1 MPHKIP
7 QTIRFVIIRNPL
19 VPDAKHIEEREL
31 IPGQPLSGYIG
42 ELSGRYAFS
51 VNGRILPQDDLHLE
65 TPSAGDV
72 IAIAPI
78 PMGGGG
84 GNTGKTII
92 RLVAVVALT
101 YFTMG
106 TGAYSLSGLTGLA
119 AGSAGLA
126 AASAAVMIGGTLAI
140 NALLPYSSMNSKMRG
155 GSGAES
161 RTYGIDGAKNTS
173 EDGLPVPVTYGRHRQ
188 AGNIIGNYTTMNGQT
203 QYLHMLINAGEGV
216 IAGVKPNSILIN
228 DQPLDSLTDV
238 EFRVLNGNDGQ
249 ETTNIFD
256 QQIIP
261 NQVTVNREMKKASV
275 WTEFTTSVSREVEG
289 VRLDFLSNI
298 YKMDDQGNQK
308 PHQVDVIAEIKPY
321 GTPDSMFRPLTT
333 GVSQANAEKGWRIDM
348 AGERLVVG
356 EIVEVKRGSQLIDKT
371 RPNIFEKKS
380 GTYRNH
386 YVPEDKKF
394 VLQGDAVTP
403 KGAKSTTYY
412 GHPYQEYSKPEN
424 TIAKRVLY
432 SLDGLSSYDY
442 GDLVSNGRIIGTY
455 HKFHTSNIIVSGYN
469 GDAVTRY
476 VHNDA
481 VLRLTGKDASAT
493 MRYSFE
499 SPRLPEGRYSI
510 RARRVDD
517 DSTDDRVGDSVVLNE
532 VAEIIYSD
540 LAYNH
545 TALLYVKVKVSDQIN
560 SSPKVTFENYGRI
573 IRVWDAK
580 QGKWV
585 SSADINVL
593 KFPITQKERAGY
605 PALTATQHK
614 QASKKLGTVIPNILA
629 LGMPPHTLPRASD
642 SLYVNGFY
650 DHDNP
655 AWIAWDM
662 LTDDRFGGGLDPN
675 RLDFWAFK
683 KWADYCREKR
693 LTFRAIIDGK
703 ETLWD
708 AIAAVFRAGRA
719 VPVRTGTRYTVS
731 VEMPKSPV
739 MSFGVDNIIEG
750 SFSINWAGQGDRAN
764 EVELTYY
771 DEEYDFRQRV
781 IKVYDKQALARGAK
795 PVTTSTKIMGI
806 VTNEH
811 AVREAN
817 FMLNTNKLVETVT
830 FAAPVEALACTI
842 GSVVEV
848 QHNMMTWGEAGKLES
863 VQKVST
869 GVYDLILD
877 HPVNFEAGRAWKM
890 SVQTSVV
897 NRGVFT
903 VESVL
908 GGYVVLTGFN
918 DKTVGRVTRAKVAN
932 VETPVFDVFTDS
944 NGKKGVVV
952 RDFEAFAVG
961 AKVTLF
967 DTDVIESASA
977 TPVAYGVMTDRVRVT
992 GLAIHPEK
1000 LNHFMLGFPE
1010 FKARLFTI
1018 RSIGLT
1024 GDDLT
1029 RQITALE
1036 YDERVFDDSDTDFL
1050 VTDNAYER
1058 VLSAVENVEITETA
1072 VFEGGGFNVQAT
1084 VTWTHSSPQY
1094 KNAEVTA
1101 TINENQVQRLG
1112 RQMTH
1117 ASLMLK
1123 AGDRVDFMITPYSIS
1138 GKKGVALRTG
1148 VVVSGIPTN
1157 ANNMPVTGGS
1167 VTPVNG
1173 GLLLSGLSFDPY
1185 RVKQVEVWAIRQG
1198 TVIPDGYG
1206 SGVPGKST
1214 LIESVANHAGIT
1226 KAGVEL
1232 FGKTVGYA
1240 DSFGR
1245 FNHVITDRND
1255 EKKLFFYWARTV
1267 DLTDSAGPFSFI
1279 GSGRPTRSA
1288 AFNDVTVYTYSQET
1302 PERPT
1307 GGTYDNPQPSQ
1318 AIWKKTPDPTATAN
1332 PKAAIFISSRRFC
1345 SVDELTD
1352 PEWSMPAAIY
1362 DPTEAEIIEP
1372 SIKPVNVEVTA
1383 ALGAVRVSWDM
1394 PRYEG
1399 HEKTQV
1405 FVQRVLVDADYKPLA
1420 APALDTHKMLAAEE
1434 TSSMVN
1440 IPSASGYGYYVWV
1453 RHVNKAGIQGPFHTS
1468 NGSFVM
1474 VKLSPEEMSKLL
1486 DKQIKFDFL
1495 NDDVTEV
1502 LDKAIADA
1510 QKAVDSIDVIVVKTD
1525 ESLTIARESVEV
1537 AKASEVKAA
1546 ESMELST
1553 TAAEVA
1559 KASEVKADESLTI
1572 ARESVE
1578 VAKASE
1584 VKAAESMEL
1593 STTAAEVGL
1602 RLLMQHDL
1610 HETDRRVEWH
1620 GPYGVRGLVD
1630 QLRERMLGEGGE
1642 IKRVEGMIG
1651 AVQGGASS
1659 GLKEL
1664 SESIALIDSSM
1675 ATKVNEIY
1683 AKFEDVDVSVLANI
1697 SEVKTSI
1704 ADANKAIS
1712 DLTNTVAAN
1721 KTAANSQLASEIANR
1736 KQAVT
1741 DEAGARASDI
1751 SSVRSSITSVDKK
1764 VDAEVVARSK
1774 VETDLKTSM
1783 AAMESTLKT
1792 AIASTDTKVSTE
1804 VTNRTLAISEVS
1816 KSLSQLD
1823 TKLTGMV
1830 STANA
1835 NLAAEVTDRKKAVAD
1850 TNSAMSSMDTRLAG
1864 SIAGV
1869 AGQVSTEVTDRKKAV
1884 ADVNTAMSGMETRL
1898 TGSIAGVAGQVLTEV
1913 EDRKA
1918 AVADAKSATAAAE
1931 SRLAGSITGVNS
1943 RVDTEI
1949 LERKTAITTVNT
1961 SLAEL
1966 DTRLSGA
1973 VAVNDGKIAT
1983 EIADRKTAQ
1992 ATTDKA
1998 VTALDTKLTG
2008 SINTLTTKVNT
2019 EITDRKAAVA
2029 TVEKAAVDSATAMNA
2044 KIDGVNGKVAAETL
2058 SRQSAI
2064 STVNTSLAALDS
2076 RLSASITGTNG
2087 SLNAEIA
2094 DRKSADVEIGKSV
2107 SALETRLTA
2116 KVDGVDDKLDAE
2128 ITERKSAAATTDSA
2142 VAALDSKLATQIAS
2156 VTGLINAEVADRKS
2170 AVSTTDKAVAALDSK
2185 LSSQISTTDGRVTA
2199 EVANRQSAVSTV
2211 AKSVTD
2217 LETKLSGQISAA
2229 NSSIAAEVADRK
2241 TAVVEVGKTIS
2252 ALDLR
2257 LTGSI
2262 TGVDSKATTE
2272 IADRKIAITG
2282 VNNSISALDTRLSG
2296 QITTTNAAV
2305 ATEIS
2310 DRKAAQ
2316 ATTDGSIAALDTKL
2330 TGSINTLTTKVNTE
2344 ITDRKAAITTVEKA
2358 AVDSSTAMNA
2368 KIDGVSGKVAAE
2380 TLNRQSAIS
2389 TVNTSLAALD
2399 SRLSASITGT
2409 NGNLNA
2415 EIADRKSA
2423 DVEIGKSV
2431 SALET
2436 RLTAKV
2442 DGVDDKLDAE
2452 ITERKSAAATT
2463 DSAVSALDSKLAAQ
2477 IASVTGLI
2485 NAEVADRK
2493 SAVSTTDKAVAALD
2507 SKLSSR
2513 ITTTDG
2519 LVAAE
2524 VTNRQSA
2531 VATVAKSVTDL
2542 ETKLAGSIATVDGK
2556 VNTEISTRTTAITAV
2571 NKSVSDLD
2579 TKLSGRITTANGSI
2593 AAEVSDRKT
2602 AITEVGKTISA
2613 LDLRLTGSITGVDS
2627 KATTEIAD
2635 RKTAITG
2642 VNSSITALDTKLSGQ
2657 ITTTNAA
2664 VATEVSERKA
2674 AQATTDKALTTLDTK
2689 LSGQIATVDGKVSA
2703 EVTNRTA
2710 AIAAVNQSITTLDS
2724 KLSGQITTANGKIDT
2739 EIADRK
2745 IAQATT
2751 DGSVTALDTK
2761 LSGQITTEKNRI
2773 TTEITDRK
2781 AAITTEQNA
2790 RASLETTLNT
2800 SINGVKSSVTSL
2812 SSTVSGIDGKYNAQW
2827 GIKTAVGSLTGGVGF
2842 FNDGSKTS
2850 FLIDADVFAL
2860 ISRSA
2865 TGSVLRSSPFKVVN
2879 GKAYLADAYIDSAVI
2894 ENLVA
2899 GKVTAGYIN
2908 ALNVTAKYV
2917 SAGVSVSAPVIT
2929 GGTLDM
2935 GNCYIK
2941 DGAAGFG
2948 QGGPFGGWGKTWNT
2962 IIYADGS
2969 VYTSKL
2975 NALGAV
2981 NIGVNAG
2988 ATGINITQNRIDVR
3002 DENGVLRVRIGLL

>member
-65 TPSAGDV
+65 IPSAGDV

-84 GNTGKTII
+84 NTGKTIV

-101 YFTMG
+101 YFSMG
-106 TGAYSLSGLTGLA
+106 TGAYTLSGLTSMA
-119 AGSAGLA
+119 AGSAGLVA
-126 AASAAVMIGGTLAI
+126 AGAAVMIGGTLAI
-140 NALLPYSSMNSKMRG
+140 NALLPYSSMNNKTRG
-155 GSGAES
+155 GSGTES

-203 QYLHMLINAGEGV
+203 QYLHLLINAGEGV
-216 IAGVKPNSILIN
+216 IAGVKPGSILIN

-238 EFRVLNGNDGQ
+238 EYRVLNGNDGQ
-249 ETTNIFD
+249 DTTNIFD

-308 PHQVDVIAEIKPY
+308 PHQVDVIAEIKPF
-321 GTPDSMFRPLTT
+321 GAPDSMFRPLTT
-333 GVSQANAEKGWRIDM
+333 GVSQANADKGWRIDI

-380 GTYRNH
+380 GTYRN
-386 YVPEDKKF
+386 YYALEDKKY
-394 VLQGDAVTP
+394 VLHGDAVTP

-412 GHPYQEYSKPEN
+412 GHPYRDYSKPEN
-424 TIAKRVLY
+424 TIAKKVLY
-432 SLDGLSSYDY
+432 SLDGLTAYDY
-442 GDLVSNGRIIGTY
+442 GDLVSNGRIVGTY

-476 VHNDA
+476 VNNDA
-481 VLRLTGKDASAT
+481 VLRLTGNDASAT

-510 RARRVDD
+510 RARRVTD
-517 DSTDDRVGDSVVLNE
+517 DSTDERIGDSVVLNE
-532 VAEIIYSD
+532 VAEIIYTD

-545 TALLYVKVKVSDQIN
+545 TALLYVKLKVSDQIS
-560 SSPKVTFENYGRI
+560 SSPKVTFENYGRV

-593 KFPITQKERAGY
+593 KFPITQKERADY
-605 PALTATQHK
+605 PALTAAQHK
-614 QASKKLGTVIPNILA
+614 QASKKLGTVIPNVLA
-629 LGMPPHTLPRASD
+629 LNMPPHTLPRASD

-693 LTFRAIIDGK
+693 LTFRAIVDGK

-750 SFSINWAGQGDRAN
+750 SFAINWAGQSDRAN

-877 HPVNFEAGRAWKM
+877 HPVNFEAGKAWKM

-903 VESVL
+903 VESIL
-908 GGYVVLTGFN
+908 GGYVVLTGFD

-952 RDFEAFAVG
+952 RDFDAFAVG

-977 TPVAYGVMTDRVRVT
+977 TPAAYGVMTDRVRVT

-1024 GDDLT
+1024 GNDLT

-1094 KNAEVTA
+1094 KHAEVTA

-1173 GLLLSGLSFDPY
+1173 GLLISNLSFDPY

-1214 LIESVANHAGIT
+1214 LIENVANHAGIT

-1232 FGKTVGYA
+1232 FGKTVGHA

-1255 EKKLFFYWARTV
+1255 EKKLFFYWARTI

-1288 AFNDVTVYTYSQET
+1288 AFNDVTVYTYSQEV

-1332 PKAAIFISSRRFC
+1332 PKAVIFMSSRRFC
-1345 SVDELTD
+1345 SVEELTD

-1362 DPTEAEIIEP
+1362 DPAEAEIIEP

-1405 FVQRVLVDADYKPLA
+1405 FVQRVLVDADYRPLA

-1453 RHVNKAGIQGPFHTS
+1453 RHVNKAGIQGPFHLS
-1468 NGSFVM
+1468 DGSFVM

-1510 QKAVDSIDVIVVKTD
+1510 QKAVDSIDVIVVK
-1525 ESLTIARESVEV
+1525 
-1537 AKASEVKAA
+1537 
-1546 ESMELST
+1546 
-1553 TAAEVA
+1553 
-1559 KASEVKADESLTI
+1559 ADESLTI

-1584 VKAAESMEL
+1584 VKAAESLDM

-1602 RLLMQHDL
+1602 RLLMQHDF
-1610 HETDRRVEWH
+1610 HETDRRIEWH
-1620 GPYGVRGLVD
+1620 GPYGVRSLVD

-1721 KTAANSQLASEIANR
+1721 KTAANSQLASEISNR
-1736 KQAVT
+1736 KQAIT

-1792 AIASTDTKVSTE
+1792 AIAGTDTKVSTE
-1804 VTNRTLAISEVS
+1804 VTNRTLAISEVNN
-1816 KSLSQLD
+1816 SLSQLD

-1850 TNSAMSSMDTRLAG
+1850 TNSAMSSMETRLAG

-1884 ADVNTAMSGMETRL
+1884 ADTNSAMSVMDTRLSGSIAGVAGQVATEVSDRKKAVADTNSAMSGMETRL

-1918 AVADAKSATAAAE
+1918 AVTDAKSATAAAE
-1931 SRLAGSITGVNS
+1931 SRLAGSIAGVNS

-1949 LERKTAITTVNT
+1949 LERKTAITTVST
-1961 SLAEL
+1961 SLTEL

-1973 VAVNDGKIAT
+1973 VAVNGGKIAT
-1983 EIADRKTAQ
+1983 EISDRKVAQ
-1992 ATTDKA
+1992 ATTDGTI
-1998 VTALDTKLTG
+1998 TALDTKLTG

-2029 TVEKAAVDSATAMNA
+2029 
-2044 KIDGVNGKVAAETL
+2044 
-2058 SRQSAI
+2058 
-2064 STVNTSLAALDS
+2064 
-2076 RLSASITGTNG
+2076 
-2087 SLNAEIA
+2087 
-2094 DRKSADVEIGKSV
+2094 
-2107 SALETRLTA
+2107 
-2116 KVDGVDDKLDAE
+2116 
-2128 ITERKSAAATTDSA
+2128 
-2142 VAALDSKLATQIAS
+2142 
-2156 VTGLINAEVADRKS
+2156 
-2170 AVSTTDKAVAALDSK
+2170 
-2185 LSSQISTTDGRVTA
+2185 
-2199 EVANRQSAVSTV
+2199 
-2211 AKSVTD
+2211 
-2217 LETKLSGQISAA
+2217 
-2229 NSSIAAEVADRK
+2229 
-2241 TAVVEVGKTIS
+2241 
-2252 ALDLR
+2252 
-2257 LTGSI
+2257 
-2262 TGVDSKATTE
+2262 
-2272 IADRKIAITG
+2272 
-2282 VNNSISALDTRLSG
+2282 
-2296 QITTTNAAV
+2296 
-2305 ATEIS
+2305 
-2310 DRKAAQ
+2310 
-2316 ATTDGSIAALDTKL
+2316 
-2330 TGSINTLTTKVNTE
+2330 
-2344 ITDRKAAITTVEKA
+2344 TVEKA

-2452 ITERKSAAATT
+2452 ITERKSSAATT
-2463 DSAVSALDSKLAAQ
+2463 NSAVAALDSKLATQ

-2507 SKLSSR
+2507 SKLSSQ
-2513 ITTTDG
+2513 ISTTDG
-2519 LVAAE
+2519 RVTAE

-2531 VATVAKSVTDL
+2531 VSTVAKSVTDL

-2556 VNTEISTRTTAITAV
+2556 VNTEITNRTTAITAV
-2571 NKSVSDLD
+2571 NKSVTDLD
-2579 TKLSGRITTANGSI
+2579 TKLSGQITTANGSI
-2593 AAEVSDRKT
+2593 AAEVADRKT
-2602 AITEVGKTISA
+2602 AVVEVGKTISA

-2627 KATTEIAD
+2627 KTTTEIAD

-2642 VNSSITALDTKLSGQ
+2642 VNNSITALDTKLSGQ

-2664 VATEVSERKA
+2664 VATEVSDRKA
-2674 AQATTDKALTTLDTK
+2674 AQATADKALTTLDTK
-2689 LSGQIATVDGKVSA
+2689 LSGQITTTNSAITAEVTERKAAQATTDKAVTDLNTKLTGQITTVDGKVNA

-2710 AIAAVNQSITTLDS
+2710 AVAAVNQSITTLDS

-2745 IAQATT
+2745 TA
-2751 DGSVTALDTK
+2751 VTGVNNSLAALDTK

-2827 GIKTAVGSLTGGVGF
+2827 GVKTAVGSLTGGVGF
-2842 FNDGSKTS
+2842 FNDGAKTS

-2894 ENLVA
+2894 GNLVA
-2899 GKVTAGYIN
+2899 GKVTASYIN

-2917 SAGVSVSAPVIT
+2917 SAGVSVSAPLIT

-2948 QGGPFGGWGKTWNT
+2948 PGGSYSGWGKMWNT
-2962 IIYADGS
+2962 IIYADGTLRTNRLYADSGTFTGQVNATSGNFSNVVIQENCTVRGTIYAEKMIGDVVAAKSLNRTISGSTDIVFS
-2969 VYTSKL
+2969 VPAVSTMNRDLVINGINVMVKGYTTGGGGDHSDVDRTVSATVSFIV
-2975 NALGAV
+2975 NGAV
-2981 NIGVNAG
+2981 VSTFNVSATGSGDSDVAFPALYYAIPKGTRADVTVRFICGTGYTKVSMAG
-2988 ATGINITQNRIDVR
+2988 AVALVTKAGSGTFA
-3002 DENGVLRVRIGLL
+3002 

>member
-1288 AFNDVTVYTYSQET
+1288 AFNDVTVYTYSQEV

>member
-65 TPSAGDV
+65 IPSAGDV

-84 GNTGKTII
+84 STGKTIV

-106 TGAYSLSGLTGLA
+106 TGAYSLSGMTGLA

-126 AASAAVMIGGTLAI
+126 AAGAAVMIGGTLAI
-140 NALLPYSSMNSKMRG
+140 NALLPYSSMNNKTRG
-155 GSGAES
+155 GSGTES

-188 AGNIIGNYTTMNGQT
+188 AGNIIGNYTTMSGQT

-216 IAGVKPNSILIN
+216 IAGVKPGSILIN

-238 EFRVLNGNDGQ
+238 EYRVLNGNDGQ
-249 ETTNIFD
+249 DTTDIFD

-308 PHQVDVIAEIKPY
+308 PHQVDVIAEIKPF
-321 GTPDSMFRPLTT
+321 GAPDSMFRPLTT
-333 GVSQANAEKGWRIDM
+333 GVSQANADKGWRIDI

-380 GTYRNH
+380 GTYRNYYALEDEK
-386 YVPEDKKF
+386 YV
-394 VLQGDAVTP
+394 LHGDAVTP

-412 GHPYQEYSKPEN
+412 GHPYREYSKPEN
-424 TIAKRVLY
+424 TIAKKVLY
-432 SLDGLSSYDY
+432 SLDGLTAYDY
-442 GDLVSNGRIIGTY
+442 GDLVSNGRIVGTY

-476 VHNDA
+476 VNNDA
-481 VLRLTGKDASAT
+481 VLRLTGNDASAT

-510 RARRVDD
+510 RARRVTD
-517 DSTDDRVGDSVVLNE
+517 DSTDERTGDSVVLNE
-532 VAEIIYSD
+532 VAEIIYTD

-545 TALLYVKVKVSDQIN
+545 TALLYVKLKVSDQIS
-560 SSPKVTFENYGRI
+560 SSPKVTFENYGRV
-573 IRVWDAK
+573 IRVWDAN

-593 KFPITQKERAGY
+593 KFPITQKERADY

-614 QASKKLGTVIPNILA
+614 QASKKLGTVIPNVLA
-629 LGMPPHTLPRASD
+629 LNMPPHTLPRASD

-662 LTDDRFGGGLDPN
+662 LTEDRFGGGLDPN

-693 LTFRAIIDGK
+693 LTFRAIVDGK

-750 SFSINWAGQGDRAN
+750 SFAINWAGQSDRAN

-877 HPVNFEAGRAWKM
+877 HPVNFEAGKAWKM
-890 SVQTSVV
+890 SIQTSVV

-952 RDFEAFAVG
+952 RDFDAFAVG

-977 TPVAYGVMTDRVRVT
+977 TPAAYGVMTDRVRVT

-1024 GDDLT
+1024 GNDLT

-1050 VTDNAYER
+1050 VTDSAYER

-1094 KNAEVTA
+1094 KHAEVTA

-1173 GLLLSGLSFDPY
+1173 GLLISNLSFDPY

-1214 LIESVANHAGIT
+1214 LIENVASHAGIT

-1232 FGKTVGYA
+1232 FGKTVGHA

-1245 FNHVITDRND
+1245 FSHVITDRND
-1255 EKKLFFYWARTV
+1255 EKKLFFYWARTI
-1267 DLTDSAGPFSFI
+1267 DLTDSVGPFSFI

-1318 AIWKKTPDPTATAN
+1318 AIWKKTPDPTAAVN
-1332 PKAAIFISSRRFC
+1332 PKAAIFMSSRRFC
-1345 SVDELTD
+1345 SVEELTD

-1362 DPTEAEIIEP
+1362 DPMEAEIIEP
-1372 SIKPVNVEVTA
+1372 SIKPVNVAVTA

-1405 FVQRVLVDADYKPLA
+1405 FVQRVLVDADYRPLA
-1420 APALDTHKMLAAEE
+1420 APALDTSKMLAAEE

-1453 RHVNKAGIQGPFHTS
+1453 RHVNKAGIQSPFHTS

-1537 AKASEVKAA
+1537 ARASELKAA
-1546 ESMELST
+1546 ESMKLST

-1559 KASEVKADESLTI
+1559 KASEVKA
-1572 ARESVE
+1572 
-1578 VAKASE
+1578 
-1584 VKAAESMEL
+1584 AESIEL

-1675 ATKVNEIY
+1675 ATKINEIY

-1721 KTAANSQLASEIANR
+1721 KTAVNSQLASEISNR
-1736 KQAVT
+1736 KQAIT

-1792 AIASTDTKVSTE
+1792 AIAGTDTKVSTE
-1804 VTNRTLAISEVS
+1804 VTNRTLAISEVNN
-1816 KSLSQLD
+1816 SLSQLD

-1850 TNSAMSSMDTRLAG
+1850 TNSAMSSMETRLAG

-1884 ADVNTAMSGMETRL
+1884 ADTNSAMSVMDTRLSGSIAGVAGQVATEVSDRKKAVADTNSAMSGMETRL

-1913 EDRKA
+1913 EDRKV

-1931 SRLAGSITGVNS
+1931 SRLAGSIAGVNS

-1961 SLAEL
+1961 SLTEL

-2058 SRQSAI
+2058 NRQSAI

-2128 ITERKSAAATTDSA
+2128 ITERKSSAATTDST

-2156 VTGLINAEVADRKS
+2156 VTGLIDAEVADRKS

-2199 EVANRQSAVSTV
+2199 EVANRQSALSTV
-2211 AKSVTD
+2211 AKSVTDLETKLSGSIATVDGKVNTEVTNRTTAITAVNKSVTD

-2272 IADRKIAITG
+2272 IADRKTAITG

-2316 ATTDGSIAALDTKL
+2316 ATA
-2330 TGSINTLTTKVNTE
+2330 
-2344 ITDRKAAITTVEKA
+2344 
-2358 AVDSSTAMNA
+2358 
-2368 KIDGVSGKVAAE
+2368 
-2380 TLNRQSAIS
+2380 
-2389 TVNTSLAALD
+2389 
-2399 SRLSASITGT
+2399 
-2409 NGNLNA
+2409 
-2415 EIADRKSA
+2415 
-2423 DVEIGKSV
+2423 
-2431 SALET
+2431 
-2436 RLTAKV
+2436 
-2442 DGVDDKLDAE
+2442 
-2452 ITERKSAAATT
+2452 
-2463 DSAVSALDSKLAAQ
+2463 
-2477 IASVTGLI
+2477 
-2485 NAEVADRK
+2485 
-2493 SAVSTTDKAVAALD
+2493 DKAL
-2507 SKLSSR
+2507 
-2513 ITTTDG
+2513 T
-2519 LVAAE
+2519 
-2524 VTNRQSA
+2524 
-2531 VATVAKSVTDL
+2531 
-2542 ETKLAGSIATVDGK
+2542 
-2556 VNTEISTRTTAITAV
+2556 
-2571 NKSVSDLD
+2571 DLD
-2579 TKLSGRITTANGSI
+2579 TKLSGQITTTNAAVATEISDRKAAQATTDKALTTLDTKLSGQITTVDGKVSAEVTNRTAAI
-2593 AAEVSDRKT
+2593 AAVNQSITTLDTKLSGQITTTNAAVATEVSDRKAAQAT
-2602 AITEVGKTISA
+2602 TDKAITT
-2613 LDLRLTGSITGVDS
+2613 
-2627 KATTEIAD
+2627 
-2635 RKTAITG
+2635 
-2642 VNSSITALDTKLSGQ
+2642 LDTKLSGQ

-2689 LSGQIATVDGKVSA
+2689 LSGQITTVDGKVSA

-2745 IAQATT
+2745 TAQATT
-2751 DGSVTALDTK
+2751 DGSITALDTK

-2827 GIKTAVGSLTGGVGF
+2827 GVKTAVDSLTGGVGF

-2860 ISRSA
+2860 ISRSS

-2894 ENLVA
+2894 GNLVA
-2899 GKVTAGYIN
+2899 DKVTASYIN

-2917 SAGVSVSAPVIT
+2917 SAGVSVSAPVIS

-2948 QGGPFGGWGKTWNT
+2948 PGGPFGGWGKTWNT

-2981 NIGVNAG
+2981 NIGANAG

>member
-65 TPSAGDV
+65 IPSAGDV

-84 GNTGKTII
+84 STGKTIV

-106 TGAYSLSGLTGLA
+106 TGAYSLSGMTGLA

-126 AASAAVMIGGTLAI
+126 AAGAAVMIGGTLAI
-140 NALLPYSSMNSKMRG
+140 NALLPYSSMNNKTRG
-155 GSGAES
+155 GSGTES

-188 AGNIIGNYTTMNGQT
+188 AGNIIGNYTTMSGQT

-216 IAGVKPNSILIN
+216 IAGVKPGSILIN

-238 EFRVLNGNDGQ
+238 EYRVLNGNDGQ
-249 ETTNIFD
+249 DTTNIFD

-308 PHQVDVIAEIKPY
+308 PHQVDVIAEIKPF
-321 GTPDSMFRPLTT
+321 GAPDSMFRPLTT
-333 GVSQANAEKGWRIDM
+333 GVSQANADKGWRIDI

-380 GTYRNH
+380 GTYRNYYALEDEK
-386 YVPEDKKF
+386 YV
-394 VLQGDAVTP
+394 LHGDAVTP

-412 GHPYQEYSKPEN
+412 GHPYREYSKPEN
-424 TIAKRVLY
+424 TIAKKVLY
-432 SLDGLSSYDY
+432 SLDGLTAYDY
-442 GDLVSNGRIIGTY
+442 GDLVSNGRIVGTY

-476 VHNDA
+476 VNNDA
-481 VLRLTGKDASAT
+481 VLRLTGNDASAT

-510 RARRVDD
+510 RARRVTD
-517 DSTDDRVGDSVVLNE
+517 DSTDERTGDSVVLNE
-532 VAEIIYSD
+532 VAEIIYTD

-545 TALLYVKVKVSDQIN
+545 TALLYVKLKVSDQIS
-560 SSPKVTFENYGRI
+560 SSPKVTFENYGRV
-573 IRVWDAK
+573 IRVWDAN

-593 KFPITQKERAGY
+593 KFPITQKERADY

-614 QASKKLGTVIPNILA
+614 QASKKLGTVIPNVLA
-629 LGMPPHTLPRASD
+629 LNMPPHTLPRASD

-662 LTDDRFGGGLDPN
+662 LTEDRFGGGLDPN

-693 LTFRAIIDGK
+693 LTFRAIVDGK

-750 SFSINWAGQGDRAN
+750 SFAINWAGQSDRAN

-806 VTNEH
+806 VTNDH

-877 HPVNFEAGRAWKM
+877 HPVNFEAGKAWKM
-890 SVQTSVV
+890 SIQTSVV

-952 RDFEAFAVG
+952 RDFDAFAVG

-977 TPVAYGVMTDRVRVT
+977 TPAAYGVMTDRVRVT

-1024 GDDLT
+1024 GNDLT

-1094 KNAEVTA
+1094 KHAEVTA

-1173 GLLLSGLSFDPY
+1173 GLLISNLSFDPY

-1214 LIESVANHAGIT
+1214 LIENVANHAGIT

-1232 FGKTVGYA
+1232 FGKTVGHA

-1245 FNHVITDRND
+1245 FSHVITDRND
-1255 EKKLFFYWARTV
+1255 EKKLFFYWARTI

-1318 AIWKKTPDPTATAN
+1318 AIWKKTPDPTATVN
-1332 PKAAIFISSRRFC
+1332 PKAAIFMSSRRFC
-1345 SVDELTD
+1345 SVEELTD

-1362 DPTEAEIIEP
+1362 DPMEAEIIEP
-1372 SIKPVNVEVTA
+1372 SIKPVNVAVTA

-1405 FVQRVLVDADYKPLA
+1405 FVQRVLVDADYRPLA
-1420 APALDTHKMLAAEE
+1420 APALDTSKMLAAEE

-1453 RHVNKAGIQGPFHTS
+1453 RHVNKAGIQSPFHTS

-1537 AKASEVKAA
+1537 ARASELKAT
-1546 ESMELST
+1546 ESMKLST

-1559 KASEVKADESLTI
+1559 KASEVKA
-1572 ARESVE
+1572 
-1578 VAKASE
+1578 
-1584 VKAAESMEL
+1584 AESIEL

-1602 RLLMQHDL
+1602 RLLMQQDL

-1675 ATKVNEIY
+1675 ATKINEIY

-1721 KTAANSQLASEIANR
+1721 KTAVNSQLASEISNR
-1736 KQAVT
+1736 KQAIT

-1792 AIASTDTKVSTE
+1792 AIAGTDTKVSTE
-1804 VTNRTLAISEVS
+1804 VTNRTLAISEVNN
-1816 KSLSQLD
+1816 SLSQLD

-1850 TNSAMSSMDTRLAG
+1850 TNSAMSSMETRLAG

-1884 ADVNTAMSGMETRL
+1884 ADTNSAMSVMDTRLSGSIAGVAGQVATEVSDRKKAVADTNSAMSGMETRL

-1918 AVADAKSATAAAE
+1918 AVTDAKSAIAAAE
-1931 SRLAGSITGVNS
+1931 SRLAGSIAGVNS

-1949 LERKTAITTVNT
+1949 LERKTAITTVST
-1961 SLAEL
+1961 SLTEL

-2058 SRQSAI
+2058 NRQSAI

-2128 ITERKSAAATTDSA
+2128 ITERKSSAATTDSA

-2199 EVANRQSAVSTV
+2199 EVANRQSALSTV

-2217 LETKLSGQISAA
+2217 LETKLAGSIATVDGKVNTEVTNRTTAITAVNKSVTDLETKLTGQISAA

-2272 IADRKIAITG
+2272 IADRKTAITG

-2316 ATTDGSIAALDTKL
+2316 ATADKALTALDTKL
-2330 TGSINTLTTKVNTE
+2330 SGQIATTNSAITAEVTE
-2344 ITDRKAAITTVEKA
+2344 RKAAQA
-2358 AVDSSTAMNA
+2358 
-2368 KIDGVSGKVAAE
+2368 
-2380 TLNRQSAIS
+2380 
-2389 TVNTSLAALD
+2389 
-2399 SRLSASITGT
+2399 
-2409 NGNLNA
+2409 
-2415 EIADRKSA
+2415 
-2423 DVEIGKSV
+2423 
-2431 SALET
+2431 
-2436 RLTAKV
+2436 
-2442 DGVDDKLDAE
+2442 
-2452 ITERKSAAATT
+2452 
-2463 DSAVSALDSKLAAQ
+2463 
-2477 IASVTGLI
+2477 
-2485 NAEVADRK
+2485 
-2493 SAVSTTDKAVAALD
+2493 TTDKAV
-2507 SKLSSR
+2507 
-2513 ITTTDG
+2513 T
-2519 LVAAE
+2519 
-2524 VTNRQSA
+2524 
-2531 VATVAKSVTDL
+2531 
-2542 ETKLAGSIATVDGK
+2542 
-2556 VNTEISTRTTAITAV
+2556 
-2571 NKSVSDLD
+2571 DLD
-2579 TKLSGRITTANGSI
+2579 TKLSGQITTTN
-2593 AAEVSDRKT
+2593 AAVATEISDRKAAQAT
-2602 AITEVGKTISA
+2602 TDKAITT
-2613 LDLRLTGSITGVDS
+2613 
-2627 KATTEIAD
+2627 
-2635 RKTAITG
+2635 
-2642 VNSSITALDTKLSGQ
+2642 LDTKLSGQ

-2664 VATEVSERKA
+2664 VATEVSDRKA
-2674 AQATTDKALTTLDTK
+2674 AQATTDKAITTLDTK
-2689 LSGQIATVDGKVSA
+2689 LSGQITTVDGKVSS

-2710 AIAAVNQSITTLDS
+2710 AIAAVNQSITALDS

-2751 DGSVTALDTK
+2751 DGSITALDTK

-2827 GIKTAVGSLTGGVGF
+2827 GVKTAVDSLTGGVGF

-2894 ENLVA
+2894 GNLVA
-2899 GKVTAGYIN
+2899 DKVTASYIN

-2917 SAGVSVSAPVIT
+2917 SAGVSVSAPVIS

-2948 QGGPFGGWGKTWNT
+2948 PGGPFGGWGKTWNT

-2981 NIGVNAG
+2981 NIGANAG

>member
-84 GNTGKTII
+84 GNAGKTII

-106 TGAYSLSGLTGLA
+106 TGAYSLAGMSGLSGGA
-119 AGSAGLA
+119 LA
-126 AASAAVMIGGTLAI
+126 AASAAVMVGGTLAI
-140 NALLPYSSMNSKMRG
+140 NAVLPYSNMNSKGRSS
-155 GSGAES
+155 SGTEN

-188 AGNIIGNYTTMNGQT
+188 AGNIIGNYTTMTGQT

-216 IAGVKPNSILIN
+216 VAGIKPSSVLIN

-238 EFRVLNGNDGQ
+238 EYRFLNGNDGQ

-261 NQVTVNREMKKASV
+261 NQVSVNREMKKASV

-289 VRLDFLSNI
+289 VRLDFLSSI

-333 GVSQANAEKGWRIDM
+333 GVSQANAEKGWRIDI
-348 AGERLVVG
+348 AGERLIVG
-356 EIVEVKRGSQLIDKT
+356 SVVEVKRGSQLIDRT
-371 RPNIFEKKS
+371 RPNIFESKS

-412 GHPYQEYSKPEN
+412 GYPYQEYSKPEN
-424 TIAKRVLY
+424 TIAKKVLY
-432 SLDGLSSYDY
+432 SLDGLTAYDY
-442 GDLVSNGRIIGTY
+442 GDLVSNGRIVGTY

-469 GDAVTRY
+469 GDSTTRY
-476 VHNDA
+476 ANNDS

-510 RARRVDD
+510 RARRVTD
-517 DSTDDRVGDSVVLNE
+517 DSTDERIGDSVVLNE

-545 TALLYVKVKVSDQIN
+545 TALLYVKIKVSDQI
-560 SSPKVTFENYGRI
+560 SATPKVTFESYGRV

-585 SSADINVL
+585 SSADVNVL
-593 KFPITQKERAGY
+593 KFPVTQKERADY
-605 PALTATQHK
+605 PVLTAAQHK
-614 QASKKLGTVIPNILA
+614 QASKKLGTVVPNILA
-629 LGMPPHTLPRASD
+629 LRMPAHTLPRASD
-642 SLYVNGFY
+642 GLYVNGFY

-662 LTDDRFGGGLDPN
+662 MTDDRFGGGLDPN

-750 SFSINWAGQGDRAN
+750 TFSINWAGQSDRAN

-771 DEEYDFRQRV
+771 DEEYDYRQRV

-863 VQKVST
+863 VQKVSA

-877 HPVNFEAGRAWKM
+877 HPVNFEAGKVWKM
-890 SVQTSVV
+890 SVQTSVI

-944 NGKKGVVV
+944 NGKKGIVV
-952 RDFEAFAVG
+952 RDFDAFAVG

-967 DTDVIESASA
+967 DTDVIESAIA
-977 TPVAYGVMTDRVRVT
+977 TPSAYGVMTDRVRVT
-992 GLAIHPEK
+992 GLAVHPQK
-1000 LNHFMLGFPE
+1000 LDHFMLGFPE
-1010 FKARLFTI
+1010 FQARLFTV

-1024 GDDLT
+1024 GEDLT

-1072 VFEGGGFNVQAT
+1072 VFEGGAFGVQAT
-1084 VTWTHSSPQY
+1084 ITWTHSAPQY
-1094 KNAEVTA
+1094 KHAEVTA
-1101 TINENQVQRLG
+1101 TINGNQVQRLG

-1117 ASLMLK
+1117 ASVMLK

-1148 VVVSGIPTN
+1148 VVVSGIPTD

-1173 GLLLSGLSFDPY
+1173 GLLISDLSFDPY

-1214 LIESVANHAGIT
+1214 LIEDVSNHAGIT
-1226 KAGVEL
+1226 KAGVEM
-1232 FGKTVGYA
+1232 FGKTVGHA
-1240 DSFGR
+1240 DRFGR

-1255 EKKLFFYWARTV
+1255 EKKLFFYWARTI

-1288 AFNDVTVYTYSQET
+1288 AFNDVTVYTYSQEV

-1318 AIWKKTPDPTATAN
+1318 AVWKKTPDPTATTN
-1332 PKAAIFISSRRFC
+1332 PKAVIFMSSRRFC
-1345 SVDELTD
+1345 SVEELTD
-1352 PEWSMPAAIY
+1352 AEWSMPAAIY

-1372 SIKPVNVEVTA
+1372 SIKPGNVQVTA
-1383 ALGAVRVSWDM
+1383 ALGAIRVSWDM

-1399 HEKTQV
+1399 HEKTQI

-1440 IPSASGYGYYVWV
+1440 IPAAAGYGYYIWV
-1453 RHVNKAGIQGPFHTS
+1453 RHVNKAGIQGPFHVGD
-1468 NGSFVM
+1468 GSFVM

-1495 NDDVTEV
+1495 NDDVTGF
-1502 LDKAIADA
+1502 LDKAAADA
-1510 QKAVDSIDVIVVKTD
+1510 KKAVDSIDVIVVKAD
-1525 ESLTIARESVEV
+1525 ESLNIARESVEV

-1546 ESMELST
+1546 ESLDM
-1553 TAAEVA
+1553 
-1559 KASEVKADESLTI
+1559 
-1572 ARESVE
+1572 
-1578 VAKASE
+1578 
-1584 VKAAESMEL
+1584 

-1602 RLLMQHDL
+1602 RLLMQHDV

-1704 ADANKAIS
+1704 ADANKAVS

-1721 KTAANSQLASEIANR
+1721 KTAANSQLASEISNR
-1736 KQAVT
+1736 KQAIT
-1741 DEAGARASDI
+1741 DEAGSRAADI

-1764 VDAEVVARSK
+1764 VDAEVVARTK
-1774 VETDLKTSM
+1774 AETDLNSSM
-1783 AAMESTLKT
+1783 AAMDSTLKT
-1792 AIASTDTKVSTE
+1792 AIAGTDTKVSTE
-1804 VTNRTLAISEVS
+1804 VVNRTLAISEVN

-1850 TNSAMSSMDTRLAG
+1850 TNSAMSGMETRLAG
-1864 SIAGV
+1864 SISGV
-1869 AGQVSTEVTDRKKAV
+1869 AGKVS
-1884 ADVNTAMSGMETRL
+1884 
-1898 TGSIAGVAGQVLTEV
+1898 TEV

-1931 SRLAGSITGVNS
+1931 SRLAGSIAGVNS

-1949 LERKTAITTVNT
+1949 LERKTAITTVNS
-1961 SLAEL
+1961 SLTEL

-1973 VAVNDGKIAT
+1973 VAANGGKIAT

-1992 ATTDKA
+1992 ATTDGTI
-1998 VTALDTKLTG
+1998 TALDTKLTG
-2008 SINTLTTKVNT
+2008 SINNLTTKVNT

-2029 TVEKAAVDSATAMNA
+2029 TVEKAAVESATAMNA
-2044 KIDGVNGKVAAETL
+2044 KIDGVNGKVTAETQN
-2058 SRQSAI
+2058 RQSAI

-2107 SALETRLTA
+2107 SALETKLTA

-2128 ITERKSAAATTDSA
+2128 ITERKSSAATTDSA

-2156 VTGLINAEVADRKS
+2156 VTGLINTEVADRKS

-2185 LSSQISTTDGRVTA
+2185 LSSRITTTDSRVTA
-2199 EVANRQSAVSTV
+2199 EVTNRQSAVSTV

-2217 LETKLSGQISAA
+2217 LETKLAGSIATVDGKVNTEITNRTTAITAVNKSVTDLDTKLSGQVTTA
-2229 NSSIAAEVADRK
+2229 NGSIAAEVADRK

-2272 IADRKIAITG
+2272 IADRKTAITG

-2305 ATEIS
+2305 ATEVS

-2316 ATTDGSIAALDTKL
+2316 ATA
-2330 TGSINTLTTKVNTE
+2330 
-2344 ITDRKAAITTVEKA
+2344 
-2358 AVDSSTAMNA
+2358 
-2368 KIDGVSGKVAAE
+2368 
-2380 TLNRQSAIS
+2380 
-2389 TVNTSLAALD
+2389 
-2399 SRLSASITGT
+2399 
-2409 NGNLNA
+2409 
-2415 EIADRKSA
+2415 
-2423 DVEIGKSV
+2423 
-2431 SALET
+2431 
-2436 RLTAKV
+2436 
-2442 DGVDDKLDAE
+2442 
-2452 ITERKSAAATT
+2452 
-2463 DSAVSALDSKLAAQ
+2463 
-2477 IASVTGLI
+2477 
-2485 NAEVADRK
+2485 
-2493 SAVSTTDKAVAALD
+2493 DKAL
-2507 SKLSSR
+2507 
-2513 ITTTDG
+2513 
-2519 LVAAE
+2519 
-2524 VTNRQSA
+2524 
-2531 VATVAKSVTDL
+2531 
-2542 ETKLAGSIATVDGK
+2542 
-2556 VNTEISTRTTAITAV
+2556 
-2571 NKSVSDLD
+2571 
-2579 TKLSGRITTANGSI
+2579 
-2593 AAEVSDRKT
+2593 
-2602 AITEVGKTISA
+2602 
-2613 LDLRLTGSITGVDS
+2613 
-2627 KATTEIAD
+2627 
-2635 RKTAITG
+2635 
-2642 VNSSITALDTKLSGQ
+2642 TALDTKLSGQ
-2657 ITTTNAA
+2657 ITTTNSAITA
-2664 VATEVSERKA
+2664 EVTERKA
-2674 AQATTDKALTTLDTK
+2674 TQATTDKAVTDLNTK
-2689 LSGQIATVDGKVSA
+2689 LTGQINTVDGKVNA

-2710 AIAAVNQSITTLDS
+2710 AVAAVNQSITTLDS
-2724 KLSGQITTANGKIDT
+2724 KLSGQITTAGGKIDT

-2745 IAQATT
+2745 TA
-2751 DGSVTALDTK
+2751 VTGVNNSLAALDTK

-2827 GIKTAVGSLTGGVGF
+2827 GVKTAVGALTGGIGF
-2842 FNDGSKTS
+2842 FNDGAKTS
-2850 FLIDADVFAL
+2850 LLIDADVLAL

-2894 ENLVA
+2894 GNLVA
-2899 GKVTAGYIN
+2899 GKVTASYIN
-2908 ALNVTAKYV
+2908 ALNVTAKTV
-2917 SAGVSVSAPVIT
+2917 AAGASISAPLIT
-2929 GGTLDM
+2929 GATLDM
-2935 GNCYIK
+2935 GNCYIR

-2948 QGGPFGGWGKTWNT
+2948 PGGPFGGWGKTWHT
-2962 IIYADGS
+2962 IIYADGGIF
-2969 VYTSKL
+2969 TSKL

-2981 NIGVNAG
+2981 NIGANAG

>member
-65 TPSAGDV
+65 IPSAGDV

-78 PMGGGG
+78 PMGGG

-101 YFTMG
+101 YFSMG
-106 TGAYSLSGLTGLA
+106 TGAYTLSSLTGMA
-119 AGSAGLA
+119 AGSAGLVA
-126 AASAAVMIGGTLAI
+126 AGAAVMIGGTLAI
-140 NALLPYSSMNSKMRG
+140 NALLPYSSMNNKTRG
-155 GSGAES
+155 GSGTES

-216 IAGVKPNSILIN
+216 IAGVKPGSILIN

-238 EFRVLNGNDGQ
+238 EYRVLNGNDGQ

-308 PHQVDVIAEIKPY
+308 PHQVDVIAEIKPF
-321 GTPDSMFRPLTT
+321 GAPDSMFRPLTT
-333 GVSQANAEKGWRIDM
+333 GVSQANAEKGWRIDI

-380 GTYRNH
+380 GTYRN
-386 YVPEDKKF
+386 YYALEDKKY
-394 VLQGDAVTP
+394 VLHGDAVTP

-412 GHPYQEYSKPEN
+412 GHPYRDYSKPEN
-424 TIAKRVLY
+424 TIAKKVLY
-432 SLDGLSSYDY
+432 SLDGLTAYDY
-442 GDLVSNGRIIGTY
+442 GDLVSNGRIVGTY

-476 VHNDA
+476 VNNDA
-481 VLRLTGKDASAT
+481 VLRLTGNDASAT

-510 RARRVDD
+510 RARRVTD
-517 DSTDDRVGDSVVLNE
+517 DSTDERIGDSVVLNE
-532 VAEIIYSD
+532 VAEIIYTD

-545 TALLYVKVKVSDQIN
+545 TALLYVKLKVSDQIS
-560 SSPKVTFENYGRI
+560 SSPKVTFENYGRV

-593 KFPITQKERAGY
+593 KFPITQKERADY

-614 QASKKLGTVIPNILA
+614 QASKKLGTVIPNVLA
-629 LGMPPHTLPRASD
+629 LNMPPHTLPRASD

-662 LTDDRFGGGLDPN
+662 LTEDRFGGGLDPN

-693 LTFRAIIDGK
+693 LTFRAIVDGK

-750 SFSINWAGQGDRAN
+750 SFAINWAGQSDRAN

-877 HPVNFEAGRAWKM
+877 HPVNFEAGKAWKM
-890 SVQTSVV
+890 SIQTSVV

-952 RDFEAFAVG
+952 RDFDAFAVG

-977 TPVAYGVMTDRVRVT
+977 TPAAYGVMTDRVRVT

-1024 GDDLT
+1024 GNDLT

-1094 KNAEVTA
+1094 KHAEVTA

-1123 AGDRVDFMITPYSIS
+1123 AGDRVDFTITPYSIS

-1173 GLLLSGLSFDPY
+1173 GLLISNLSFDPY

-1214 LIESVANHAGIT
+1214 PIESVANHAGIT

-1232 FGKTVGYA
+1232 FGKTVGHA

-1318 AIWKKTPDPTATAN
+1318 AIWKKTPDPTATVN
-1332 PKAAIFISSRRFC
+1332 PKAAIFMSSRRFC
-1345 SVDELTD
+1345 SVEELTD

-1362 DPTEAEIIEP
+1362 DPMEAEIIEP
-1372 SIKPVNVEVTA
+1372 SIKPVNVAVTA

-1405 FVQRVLVDADYKPLA
+1405 FVQRVLVDADYRPLA
-1420 APALDTHKMLAAEE
+1420 APALDTSKMLAAEE

-1453 RHVNKAGIQGPFHTS
+1453 RHVNKAGIQSPFHTS

-1537 AKASEVKAA
+1537 ARASELKAA
-1546 ESMELST
+1546 ESMKLST

-1559 KASEVKADESLTI
+1559 KASEVKA
-1572 ARESVE
+1572 
-1578 VAKASE
+1578 
-1584 VKAAESMEL
+1584 AESIEL

-1602 RLLMQHDL
+1602 RLLMQQDL

-1675 ATKVNEIY
+1675 ATKINEIY

-1721 KTAANSQLASEIANR
+1721 KTAVNSQLASEISNR
-1736 KQAVT
+1736 KQAIT

-1764 VDAEVVARSK
+1764 VDAEVAARSK

-1783 AAMESTLKT
+1783 AAMESTLNT
-1792 AIASTDTKVSTE
+1792 AIAGTDTKVSTE
-1804 VTNRTLAISEVS
+1804 VTNRTLAISEVN

-1850 TNSAMSSMDTRLAG
+1850 TNSAMSSMETRLAG
-1864 SIAGV
+1864 SIA
-1869 AGQVSTEVTDRKKAV
+1869 
-1884 ADVNTAMSGMETRL
+1884 
-1898 TGSIAGVAGQVLTEV
+1898 
-1913 EDRKA
+1913 
-1918 AVADAKSATAAAE
+1918 
-1931 SRLAGSITGVNS
+1931 GVNS

-1949 LERKTAITTVNT
+1949 LERKTAITTVST
-1961 SLAEL
+1961 SLTEL

-1973 VAVNDGKIAT
+1973 VAVNGGKIAT
-1983 EIADRKTAQ
+1983 EISDRKVAQ
-1992 ATTDKA
+1992 ATTDGTI
-1998 VTALDTKLTG
+1998 TALDTRLTG
-2008 SINTLTTKVNT
+2008 SINSLTTKVNT
-2019 EITDRKAAVA
+2019 EITDRKAAIA
-2029 TVEKAAVDSATAMNA
+2029 TVEKAAVDSSTAMNA

-2058 SRQSAI
+2058 NRQSAI

-2128 ITERKSAAATTDSA
+2128 ITERKSSAATTDSA

-2217 LETKLSGQISAA
+2217 LETKLTGSIATVDGKVNTEVTNRTTAITAVNKSVTDLETKLSGQISAA

-2272 IADRKIAITG
+2272 IADRKTAITG

-2316 ATTDGSIAALDTKL
+2316 ATADKALTALDTKL
-2330 TGSINTLTTKVNTE
+2330 SGQITTTNSAITAEV
-2344 ITDRKAAITTVEKA
+2344 TDRKAAQA
-2358 AVDSSTAMNA
+2358 
-2368 KIDGVSGKVAAE
+2368 
-2380 TLNRQSAIS
+2380 
-2389 TVNTSLAALD
+2389 
-2399 SRLSASITGT
+2399 
-2409 NGNLNA
+2409 
-2415 EIADRKSA
+2415 
-2423 DVEIGKSV
+2423 
-2431 SALET
+2431 
-2436 RLTAKV
+2436 
-2442 DGVDDKLDAE
+2442 
-2452 ITERKSAAATT
+2452 
-2463 DSAVSALDSKLAAQ
+2463 
-2477 IASVTGLI
+2477 
-2485 NAEVADRK
+2485 
-2493 SAVSTTDKAVAALD
+2493 TTDKAV
-2507 SKLSSR
+2507 
-2513 ITTTDG
+2513 T
-2519 LVAAE
+2519 
-2524 VTNRQSA
+2524 
-2531 VATVAKSVTDL
+2531 
-2542 ETKLAGSIATVDGK
+2542 
-2556 VNTEISTRTTAITAV
+2556 
-2571 NKSVSDLD
+2571 DLD
-2579 TKLSGRITTANGSI
+2579 TKLSGQITTTN
-2593 AAEVSDRKT
+2593 AAVATEISDRKAAQAT
-2602 AITEVGKTISA
+2602 TDKAITT
-2613 LDLRLTGSITGVDS
+2613 
-2627 KATTEIAD
+2627 
-2635 RKTAITG
+2635 
-2642 VNSSITALDTKLSGQ
+2642 LDTKLSGQ

-2689 LSGQIATVDGKVSA
+2689 LSGQITTVDGKVSA
-2703 EVTNRTA
+2703 EVANRTA
-2710 AIAAVNQSITTLDS
+2710 AVAAVNQSITTLDS
-2724 KLSGQITTANGKIDT
+2724 KLSGQITTASGKIDT

-2745 IAQATT
+2745 TA
-2751 DGSVTALDTK
+2751 VTGVNNSLAALDTK
-2761 LSGQITTEKNRI
+2761 LSGQITTEKDRI

-2827 GIKTAVGSLTGGVGF
+2827 GVKTAVGSLTGGVGF
-2842 FNDGSKTS
+2842 FNDGAKTS

-2860 ISRSA
+2860 ISRSS
-2865 TGSVLRSSPFKVVN
+2865 TGSILRSSPFKVVN

-2894 ENLVA
+2894 DNLVA
-2899 GKVTAGYIN
+2899 GKVTASYIN

-2917 SAGVSVSAPVIT
+2917 SAGVSLSAPLIS
-2929 GGTLDM
+2929 GGTLDL
-2935 GNCYIK
+2935 GSCYIK

-2948 QGGPFGGWGKTWNT
+2948 PGGPFGGWGKTWST

-2969 VYTSKL
+2969 LYTNKL

-2981 NIGVNAG
+2981 NIGANAG
-2988 ATGINITQNRIDVR
+2988 STGINITQNRIDVR

>member
-238 EFRVLNGNDGQ
+238 EYRVLNGNDGQ

-593 KFPITQKERAGY
+593 KFPITQKERADY
-605 PALTATQHK
+605 PALTAAQHK
-614 QASKKLGTVIPNILA
+614 QASKKLGTVIPNTLA

-750 SFSINWAGQGDRAN
+750 SFAINWAGQGDRAN

-877 HPVNFEAGRAWKM
+877 HPVNFEAGKAWKM
-890 SVQTSVV
+890 SIQTSVV

-977 TPVAYGVMTDRVRVT
+977 TPAAYGVMTDRVRVT
-992 GLAIHPEK
+992 GLAVHPEK

-1094 KNAEVTA
+1094 KHAEVTA

-1288 AFNDVTVYTYSQET
+1288 AFNDVTVYTYSQEV

-1792 AIASTDTKVSTE
+1792 AIAGTDTKVSTE
-1804 VTNRTLAISEVS
+1804 VTNRTLAISEVN

-2142 VAALDSKLATQIAS
+2142 VSALDSKLATQIAS

-2452 ITERKSAAATT
+2452 IVERKSAAATT

-2485 NAEVADRK
+2485 NAEAADRK

-2542 ETKLAGSIATVDGK
+2542 ETKLTGSIATVDGK

-2579 TKLSGRITTANGSI
+2579 TKLSGQITTANGSI

-2751 DGSVTALDTK
+2751 DGSITALDTK
-2761 LSGQITTEKNRI
+2761 LSGQITTEKSRI

>member
-65 TPSAGDV
+65 IPSAGDV

-106 TGAYSLSGLTGLA
+106 TGAYSLSGITGLA

-126 AASAAVMIGGTLAI
+126 AAGAAVMIGGTLAI
-140 NALLPYSSMNSKMRG
+140 NALLPYSSMNNKTRG
-155 GSGAES
+155 GSGTES

-188 AGNIIGNYTTMNGQT
+188 AGNIIGNYTTMSGQT

-216 IAGVKPNSILIN
+216 IAGVKPGSILIN

-238 EFRVLNGNDGQ
+238 EYRVLNGNDGQ

-298 YKMDDQGNQK
+298 YKMDDQGSQK
-308 PHQVDVIAEIKPY
+308 PHQVDVIAEIKPF
-321 GTPDSMFRPLTT
+321 GAPDSMFRPLTT
-333 GVSQANAEKGWRIDM
+333 GVSQANAEKGWRIDI

-380 GTYRNH
+380 GTYRN
-386 YVPEDKKF
+386 YYALEDKKY
-394 VLQGDAVTP
+394 VLHGDAVTP

-412 GHPYQEYSKPEN
+412 GHPYRDYSKPEN
-424 TIAKRVLY
+424 TIAKKVLY
-432 SLDGLSSYDY
+432 SLDGLTAYDY
-442 GDLVSNGRIIGTY
+442 GDLVSNGRIVGTY

-476 VHNDA
+476 VNNDA
-481 VLRLTGKDASAT
+481 VLRLTGNDASAT

-510 RARRVDD
+510 RARRVTD
-517 DSTDDRVGDSVVLNE
+517 DSTDERTGDSVVLNE
-532 VAEIIYSD
+532 VAEIIYTD

-545 TALLYVKVKVSDQIN
+545 TALLYVKLKVSDQIS
-560 SSPKVTFENYGRI
+560 SSPKVTFENYGRV
-573 IRVWDAK
+573 IRVWDAN

-593 KFPITQKERAGY
+593 KFPITQKERADY

-614 QASKKLGTVIPNILA
+614 QASKKLGTVIPNVLA
-629 LGMPPHTLPRASD
+629 LNMPPHTLPRASD

-662 LTDDRFGGGLDPN
+662 LTEDRFGGGLDPN

-693 LTFRAIIDGK
+693 LTFRAIVDGK

-750 SFSINWAGQGDRAN
+750 SFAINWAGQSDRAN

-863 VQKVST
+863 VQKVSP

-877 HPVNFEAGRAWKM
+877 HPVNFEAGKAWKM

-897 NRGVFT
+897 NRGIFT
-903 VESVL
+903 VESII
-908 GGYVVLTGFN
+908 GGYVVLTGFD
-918 DKTVGRVTRAKVAN
+918 DKTIGRVTRAKVAN

-944 NGKKGVVV
+944 NGKKGIVV
-952 RDFEAFAVG
+952 RDFDAFAVG

-967 DTDVIESASA
+967 DTDVIESALV
-977 TPVAYGVMTDRVRVT
+977 TPSAYGVMTDRVRVT
-992 GLAIHPEK
+992 GLAVHPQK
-1000 LNHFMLGFPE
+1000 LDHFMLGFPE
-1010 FKARLFTI
+1010 FQARLFTV

-1024 GDDLT
+1024 GEDLT

-1094 KNAEVTA
+1094 KHAEVTA

-1173 GLLLSGLSFDPY
+1173 GLLISNLSFDPY

-1214 LIESVANHAGIT
+1214 LIENVASHAGIT

-1232 FGKTVGYA
+1232 FGKTVGHA

-1245 FNHVITDRND
+1245 FSHVITDRND
-1255 EKKLFFYWARTV
+1255 EKKLFFYWARTI
-1267 DLTDSAGPFSFI
+1267 DLTDSVGPFSFI

-1318 AIWKKTPDPTATAN
+1318 AIWKKTPDPTAAVN
-1332 PKAAIFISSRRFC
+1332 PKAAIFMSSRRFC
-1345 SVDELTD
+1345 SVEELTD

-1362 DPTEAEIIEP
+1362 DPMEAEIIEP
-1372 SIKPVNVEVTA
+1372 SIKPVNVAVTA

-1405 FVQRVLVDADYKPLA
+1405 FVQRVLVDADYRPLA
-1420 APALDTHKMLAAEE
+1420 APALDTSKMLAAEE

-1453 RHVNKAGIQGPFHTS
+1453 RHVNKAGIQSPFHAS

-1537 AKASEVKAA
+1537 ARVSELKAA
-1546 ESMELST
+1546 ES
-1553 TAAEVA
+1553 
-1559 KASEVKADESLTI
+1559 I
-1572 ARESVE
+1572 
-1578 VAKASE
+1578 
-1584 VKAAESMEL
+1584 EL

-1675 ATKVNEIY
+1675 ATKINEIY

-1721 KTAANSQLASEIANR
+1721 KTAVNSQLASEISNR
-1736 KQAVT
+1736 KQAIT

-1792 AIASTDTKVSTE
+1792 AIAGTDTKVSTE
-1804 VTNRTLAISEVS
+1804 VTNRTLAISEVNN
-1816 KSLSQLD
+1816 SLSQLD

-1850 TNSAMSSMDTRLAG
+1850 TNSAMSSMETRLA
-1864 SIAGV
+1864 
-1869 AGQVSTEVTDRKKAV
+1869 
-1884 ADVNTAMSGMETRL
+1884 
-1898 TGSIAGVAGQVLTEV
+1898 GSIAGVAGQVLTEV
-1913 EDRKA
+1913 EDRKV

-1931 SRLAGSITGVNS
+1931 SRLAGSIAGVNS

-1961 SLAEL
+1961 SLTEL

-2058 SRQSAI
+2058 DRQSAI

-2128 ITERKSAAATTDSA
+2128 ITERKSSAATTDST

-2199 EVANRQSAVSTV
+2199 EVANRQSALSTV

-2217 LETKLSGQISAA
+2217 LETKLSGSIATVDGKVNTEVTNRTTAITAVNKSVTALETKLSGQISAA

-2241 TAVVEVGKTIS
+2241 TAVVEVGETIS

-2272 IADRKIAITG
+2272 IADRKTAITG

-2316 ATTDGSIAALDTKL
+2316 ATA
-2330 TGSINTLTTKVNTE
+2330 
-2344 ITDRKAAITTVEKA
+2344 
-2358 AVDSSTAMNA
+2358 
-2368 KIDGVSGKVAAE
+2368 
-2380 TLNRQSAIS
+2380 
-2389 TVNTSLAALD
+2389 
-2399 SRLSASITGT
+2399 
-2409 NGNLNA
+2409 
-2415 EIADRKSA
+2415 
-2423 DVEIGKSV
+2423 
-2431 SALET
+2431 
-2436 RLTAKV
+2436 
-2442 DGVDDKLDAE
+2442 
-2452 ITERKSAAATT
+2452 
-2463 DSAVSALDSKLAAQ
+2463 
-2477 IASVTGLI
+2477 
-2485 NAEVADRK
+2485 
-2493 SAVSTTDKAVAALD
+2493 DKAL
-2507 SKLSSR
+2507 
-2513 ITTTDG
+2513 
-2519 LVAAE
+2519 
-2524 VTNRQSA
+2524 
-2531 VATVAKSVTDL
+2531 
-2542 ETKLAGSIATVDGK
+2542 
-2556 VNTEISTRTTAITAV
+2556 
-2571 NKSVSDLD
+2571 
-2579 TKLSGRITTANGSI
+2579 
-2593 AAEVSDRKT
+2593 
-2602 AITEVGKTISA
+2602 
-2613 LDLRLTGSITGVDS
+2613 
-2627 KATTEIAD
+2627 
-2635 RKTAITG
+2635 
-2642 VNSSITALDTKLSGQ
+2642 TALDTKLSGQ
-2657 ITTTNAA
+2657 IATTNSAITAEVTERKATQATTDKAVTDLDTKLSGQITTVDAA

-2674 AQATTDKALTTLDTK
+2674 AQATTDKAITALDTK

-2710 AIAAVNQSITTLDS
+2710 AVAAVNQSITTLDS

-2745 IAQATT
+2745 TA
-2751 DGSVTALDTK
+2751 VTGVNNSLAALDTK

-2827 GIKTAVGSLTGGVGF
+2827 GVKTAVDSLTGGVGF

-2894 ENLVA
+2894 GNLVA
-2899 GKVTAGYIN
+2899 DKVTASYIN

-2917 SAGVSVSAPVIT
+2917 SAGVSVSAPVIS

-2948 QGGPFGGWGKTWNT
+2948 PGGPFGGWGKTWNT

-2981 NIGVNAG
+2981 NIGANAG

>member
-65 TPSAGDV
+65 IPSAGDV

-84 GNTGKTII
+84 GNTGKTIV

-106 TGAYSLSGLTGLA
+106 TGAYSLAGMSGLSGGA
-119 AGSAGLA
+119 LA
-126 AASAAVMIGGTLAI
+126 AAGAAVMVGGTLAI
-140 NALLPYSSMNSKMRG
+140 NAVLPYSSMNSKGRG
-155 GSGAES
+155 AGGTEN

-188 AGNIIGNYTTMNGQT
+188 AGNIIGNYTTMTGQT

-216 IAGVKPNSILIN
+216 VAGIKPSSVLIN

-238 EFRVLNGNDGQ
+238 EYRFLNGNDGQ

-289 VRLDFLSNI
+289 VRLDFLSSI

-333 GVSQANAEKGWRIDM
+333 GVSQANAEKGWRIDI

-356 EIVEVKRGSQLIDKT
+356 SIVEVKRGSQLIDRT
-371 RPNIFEKKS
+371 RPNIFESKS

-403 KGAKSTTYY
+403 KGAKSTTYF
-412 GHPYQEYSKPEN
+412 GRPYQNYSKPEN
-424 TIAKRVLY
+424 TIASKVLY
-432 SLDGLSSYDY
+432 SMDGLTAYDY
-442 GDLVSNGRIIGTY
+442 GDLVSNGRIVGTY

-469 GDAVTRY
+469 GDSTTRY
-476 VHNDA
+476 ANNDA

-493 MRYSFE
+493 MRYSFY

-510 RARRVDD
+510 RARRVSD
-517 DSTDDRVGDSVVLNE
+517 DSTDERIGDSVVLNE

-545 TALLYVKVKVSDQIN
+545 TALLYVKVKVSDQI
-560 SSPKVTFENYGRI
+560 SATPKVTFESYGRV

-585 SSADINVL
+585 SSADIKVL
-593 KFPITQKERAGY
+593 KFPITQKERADY
-605 PALTATQHK
+605 PALTAAQHK

-629 LGMPPHTLPRASD
+629 LKMPPHTLPRASD

-662 LTDDRFGGGLDPN
+662 MTDDRFGGGLDPN

-693 LTFRAIIDGK
+693 LTFRAIIDGR

-750 SFSINWAGQGDRAN
+750 TFSINWAGQGDRAN

-771 DEEYDFRQRV
+771 DEEYDYRQRV

-795 PVTTSTKIMGI
+795 PITTSTKIMGV

-877 HPVNFEAGRAWKM
+877 HPVNFEAGKAWKM
-890 SVQTSVV
+890 SVQTSVI

-903 VESVL
+903 VESIL
-908 GGYVVLTGFN
+908 GGYVVLTGFD
-918 DKTVGRVTRAKVAN
+918 DKTIGRVTRAKVAN

-944 NGKKGVVV
+944 NGKKGIVV
-952 RDFEAFAVG
+952 RDFDAFAPG

-967 DTDVIESASA
+967 DTDVIESALA
-977 TPVAYGVMTDRVRVT
+977 TPSAYGVMTDRVRVT
-992 GLAIHPEK
+992 GLAVHPQK
-1000 LNHFMLGFPE
+1000 LDHFMLGFPE
-1010 FKARLFTI
+1010 FQARLFTV

-1024 GDDLT
+1024 GEDLT

-1058 VLSAVENVEITETA
+1058 AMSAVENVEITETA
-1072 VFEGGGFNVQAT
+1072 VFEGGAFGVQAT
-1084 VTWTHSSPQY
+1084 ITWTHSAPQY
-1094 KNAEVTA
+1094 KHAEVTA
-1101 TINENQVQRLG
+1101 TINGNQVQRLG

-1117 ASLMLK
+1117 ASVMLK

-1138 GKKGVALRTG
+1138 GKKGVALSTG
-1148 VVVSGIPTN
+1148 VVVSGIPTD

-1167 VTPVNG
+1167 VTPING
-1173 GLLLSGLSFDPY
+1173 GLLISDLSFDPY

-1198 TVIPDGYG
+1198 TMIPDGYG
-1206 SGVPGKST
+1206 SGVPGVPT
-1214 LIESVANHAGIT
+1214 LIEKVANHSGIT

-1232 FGKTVGYA
+1232 FGKTVGHA
-1240 DSFGR
+1240 DRFGR
-1245 FNHVITDRND
+1245 FSHVITDRND
-1255 EKKLFFYWARTV
+1255 EKKLFFYWARTI

-1288 AFNDVTVYTYSQET
+1288 AFNDVTVYTYSQEV
-1302 PERPT
+1302 PGRPT
-1307 GGTYDNPQPSQ
+1307 GGTYDNPRPNQ
-1318 AIWKKTPDPTATAN
+1318 AIWTRNPDRTTTTD
-1332 PKAAIFISSRRFC
+1332 PKAVIFMSSRRFC
-1345 SVDELTD
+1345 SVEELTD
-1352 PEWSMPAAIY
+1352 AEWSMPAAIY

-1372 SIKPVNVEVTA
+1372 SIKPGNVEVTA
-1383 ALGAVRVSWDM
+1383 ALGAIRVSWDM

-1399 HEKTQV
+1399 HEKTQI
-1405 FVQRVLVDADYKPLA
+1405 FVQRVLVDADYKPLSV
-1420 APALDTHKMLAAEE
+1420 PALDTHKMLAAEE

-1440 IPSASGYGYYVWV
+1440 IPAAAGYGYYVWV
-1453 RHVNKAGIQGPFHTS
+1453 RHVNKAGVQGPFHMG

-1495 NDDVTEV
+1495 NDDVTDF
-1502 LDKAIADA
+1502 LDKAAADA
-1510 QKAVDSIDVIVVKTD
+1510 K
-1525 ESLTIARESVEV
+1525 
-1537 AKASEVKAA
+1537 KAA
-1546 ESMELST
+1546 ESIDEI
-1553 TAAEVA
+1553 V
-1559 KASEVKADESLTI
+1559 VKADESLTI

-1578 VAKASE
+1578 VARASE
-1584 VKAAESMEL
+1584 VKAAESLDM

-1602 RLLMQHDL
+1602 RLLMQHDV
-1610 HETDRRVEWH
+1610 HEADRRVEWH
-1620 GPYGVRGLVD
+1620 GPYGVRSLVD
-1630 QLRERMLGEGGE
+1630 QLRERVLGEGGE
-1642 IKRVEGMIG
+1642 IKRVENMIG
-1651 AVQGGASS
+1651 AVQGGSAS

-1664 SESIALIDSSM
+1664 SDSIALIDSSM

-1721 KTAANSQLASEIANR
+1721 KTAANSQLASEISNR
-1736 KQAVT
+1736 KQAIT
-1741 DEAGARASDI
+1741 DEAGSRAADI
-1751 SSVRSSITSVDKK
+1751 KSVRSSITSVDKK
-1764 VDAEVVARSK
+1764 VDAEVVARTKAES
-1774 VETDLKTSM
+1774 DLNSSM
-1783 AAMESTLKT
+1783 AVMDSTLKT
-1792 AIASTDTKVSTE
+1792 AIAGTDTKVSTE
-1804 VTNRTLAISEVS
+1804 VVNRTLAISEVN

-1850 TNSAMSSMDTRLAG
+1850 TNSAMSGL
-1864 SIAGV
+1864 
-1869 AGQVSTEVTDRKKAV
+1869 
-1884 ADVNTAMSGMETRL
+1884 ETRL
-1898 TGSIAGVAGQVLTEV
+1898 TGSIAGVAGKVNTEV

-1931 SRLAGSITGVNS
+1931 SRLAGSIAGVNS
-1943 RVDTEI
+1943 RVDSEI
-1949 LERKTAITTVNT
+1949 LERKTAITTVNS
-1961 SLAEL
+1961 SLTEL
-1966 DTRLSGA
+1966 DTRLTGA
-1973 VAVNDGKIAT
+1973 LALSDGKIAT
-1983 EIADRKTAQ
+1983 EISDRKTAQ
-1992 ATTDKA
+1992 ATTNSA
-1998 VTALDTKLTG
+1998 ITALDTKLTG
-2008 SINTLTTKVNT
+2008 SVNTLAAKVN
-2019 EITDRKAAVA
+2019 
-2029 TVEKAAVDSATAMNA
+2029 
-2044 KIDGVNGKVAAETL
+2044 
-2058 SRQSAI
+2058 
-2064 STVNTSLAALDS
+2064 
-2076 RLSASITGTNG
+2076 
-2087 SLNAEIA
+2087 
-2094 DRKSADVEIGKSV
+2094 
-2107 SALETRLTA
+2107 
-2116 KVDGVDDKLDAE
+2116 
-2128 ITERKSAAATTDSA
+2128 
-2142 VAALDSKLATQIAS
+2142 
-2156 VTGLINAEVADRKS
+2156 
-2170 AVSTTDKAVAALDSK
+2170 
-2185 LSSQISTTDGRVTA
+2185 
-2199 EVANRQSAVSTV
+2199 
-2211 AKSVTD
+2211 
-2217 LETKLSGQISAA
+2217 
-2229 NSSIAAEVADRK
+2229 
-2241 TAVVEVGKTIS
+2241 
-2252 ALDLR
+2252 
-2257 LTGSI
+2257 
-2262 TGVDSKATTE
+2262 
-2272 IADRKIAITG
+2272 
-2282 VNNSISALDTRLSG
+2282 
-2296 QITTTNAAV
+2296 
-2305 ATEIS
+2305 TEIS
-2310 DRKAAQ
+2310 DRKAA
-2316 ATTDGSIAALDTKL
+2316 IA
-2330 TGSINTLTTKVNTE
+2330 
-2344 ITDRKAAITTVEKA
+2344 TVEKA
-2358 AVDSSTAMNA
+2358 AVESAKAMTA
-2368 KIDGVSGKVAAE
+2368 KIDGVGGKVAAE
-2380 TLNRQSAIS
+2380 TSSRESAIS

-2452 ITERKSAAATT
+2452 ITERKSSAATT
-2463 DSAVSALDSKLAAQ
+2463 NSAVAALDSKLATQ

-2493 SAVSTTDKAVAALD
+2493 SAVSTTEKAVAALD
-2507 SKLSSR
+2507 SKLSSQVS
-2513 ITTTDG
+2513 TTNGRVT
-2519 LVAAE
+2519 AE
-2524 VTNRQSA
+2524 VANRQSA
-2531 VATVAKSVTDL
+2531 VSTLAKSVTDL
-2542 ETKLAGSIATVDGK
+2542 ETKLAGSISTVDGK
-2556 VNTEISTRTTAITAV
+2556 VNTEITNRTTAITAV
-2571 NKSVSDLD
+2571 NKSVTDLD
-2579 TKLSGRITTANGSI
+2579 TKLSGQITTANSSV
-2593 AAEVSDRKT
+2593 AAEVTDRKT

-2613 LDLRLTGSITGVDS
+2613 LDLRLTGSITGVDG
-2627 KATTEIAD
+2627 KVKTEIAD
-2635 RKTAITG
+2635 RKTAITEVG
-2642 VNSSITALDTKLSGQ
+2642 KAVTALDTKLSGQ
-2657 ITTTNAA
+2657 ITTTNTTVATEISDRKAAQATTDKAITTLDTKLSGQIATANSA

-2674 AQATTDKALTTLDTK
+2674 AQATADKAVTDLSTK
-2689 LSGQIATVDGKVSA
+2689 LSGQITTVDGKVNA
-2703 EVTNRTA
+2703 EVANRTA
-2710 AIAAVNQSITTLDS
+2710 AVAAANQSITTLES

-2745 IAQATT
+2745 
-2751 DGSVTALDTK
+2751 TAITSLNSSLTAMETK
-2761 LSGQITTEKNRI
+2761 LSGQITTEKSRI

-2781 AAITTEQNA
+2781 AAIATEQKA

-2827 GIKTAVGSLTGGVGF
+2827 GVKTAVGSLTGGIGF
-2842 FNDGSKTS
+2842 FNDGAKTS
-2850 FLIDADVFAL
+2850 LLIDADVLAL
-2860 ISRSA
+2860 ISRSS

-2894 ENLVA
+2894 GNLVA
-2899 GKVTAGYIN
+2899 NKVTASYIN

-2948 QGGPFGGWGKTWNT
+2948 PGGPFGGWGKTWHT
-2962 IIYADGS
+2962 IIYADGA
-2969 VYTSKL
+2969 VHTSKL

-2981 NIGVNAG
+2981 NIGANAG

>member
-65 TPSAGDV
+65 IPSAGDV

-78 PMGGGG
+78 PMGGG

-101 YFTMG
+101 YFSMG
-106 TGAYSLSGLTGLA
+106 TGAYTLSSLTGMA
-119 AGSAGLA
+119 AGSAGLVA
-126 AASAAVMIGGTLAI
+126 AGAAVMIGGTLAI
-140 NALLPYSSMNSKMRG
+140 NALLPYSSMNNKTRG
-155 GSGAES
+155 GSGTES

-216 IAGVKPNSILIN
+216 IAGVKPGSILIN

-238 EFRVLNGNDGQ
+238 EYRVLNGNDGQ

-308 PHQVDVIAEIKPY
+308 PHQVDVIAEIKPF
-321 GTPDSMFRPLTT
+321 GAPDSMFRPLTT
-333 GVSQANAEKGWRIDM
+333 GVSQANAEKGWRIDI

-380 GTYRNH
+380 GTYRN
-386 YVPEDKKF
+386 YYALEDKKY
-394 VLQGDAVTP
+394 VLHGDAVTP

-412 GHPYQEYSKPEN
+412 GHPYRDYSKPEN
-424 TIAKRVLY
+424 TIAKKVLY
-432 SLDGLSSYDY
+432 SLDGLTAYDY
-442 GDLVSNGRIIGTY
+442 GDLVSNGRIVGTY

-476 VHNDA
+476 VNNDA
-481 VLRLTGKDASAT
+481 VLRLTGNDASAT

-510 RARRVDD
+510 RARRVTD
-517 DSTDDRVGDSVVLNE
+517 DSTDERIGDSVVLNE
-532 VAEIIYSD
+532 VAEIIYTD

-545 TALLYVKVKVSDQIN
+545 TALLYVKLKVSDQIS
-560 SSPKVTFENYGRI
+560 SSPKVTFENYGRV

-593 KFPITQKERAGY
+593 KFPITQKERADY

-614 QASKKLGTVIPNILA
+614 QASKKLGTVIPNVLA
-629 LGMPPHTLPRASD
+629 LNMPPHTLPRASD

-662 LTDDRFGGGLDPN
+662 LTEDRFGGGLDPN

-693 LTFRAIIDGK
+693 LTFRAIVDGK

-750 SFSINWAGQGDRAN
+750 SFAINWAGQSDRAN

-877 HPVNFEAGRAWKM
+877 HPVNFEAGKAWKM
-890 SVQTSVV
+890 SIQTSVV

-952 RDFEAFAVG
+952 RDFDAFAVG

-977 TPVAYGVMTDRVRVT
+977 TPAAYGVMTDRVRVT

-1024 GDDLT
+1024 GNDLT

-1094 KNAEVTA
+1094 KHAEVTA

-1123 AGDRVDFMITPYSIS
+1123 AGDRVDFTITPYSIS

-1173 GLLLSGLSFDPY
+1173 GLLISNLSFDPY

-1214 LIESVANHAGIT
+1214 PIESVANHAGIT

-1232 FGKTVGYA
+1232 FGKTVGHA

-1318 AIWKKTPDPTATAN
+1318 AIWKKTPDPTATVN
-1332 PKAAIFISSRRFC
+1332 PKAAIFMSSRRFC
-1345 SVDELTD
+1345 SVEELTD

-1362 DPTEAEIIEP
+1362 DPMEAEIIEP
-1372 SIKPVNVEVTA
+1372 SIKPVNVAVTA

-1405 FVQRVLVDADYKPLA
+1405 FVQRVLVDADYRPLA
-1420 APALDTHKMLAAEE
+1420 APALDTSKMLAAEE

-1453 RHVNKAGIQGPFHTS
+1453 RHVNKAGIQSPFHTS

-1537 AKASEVKAA
+1537 ARASELKAA
-1546 ESMELST
+1546 ESMKLST

-1559 KASEVKADESLTI
+1559 KASEVKA
-1572 ARESVE
+1572 
-1578 VAKASE
+1578 
-1584 VKAAESMEL
+1584 AESIEL

-1602 RLLMQHDL
+1602 RLLMQQDL

-1675 ATKVNEIY
+1675 ATKINEIY

-1721 KTAANSQLASEIANR
+1721 KTAVNSQLASEISNR
-1736 KQAVT
+1736 KQAIT

-1764 VDAEVVARSK
+1764 VDAEVAARSK

-1783 AAMESTLKT
+1783 AAMESTLNT
-1792 AIASTDTKVSTE
+1792 AIAGTDTKVSTE
-1804 VTNRTLAISEVS
+1804 VTNRTLAISEVN

-1850 TNSAMSSMDTRLAG
+1850 TNSAMSSMETRLAG
-1864 SIAGV
+1864 SIA
-1869 AGQVSTEVTDRKKAV
+1869 
-1884 ADVNTAMSGMETRL
+1884 
-1898 TGSIAGVAGQVLTEV
+1898 
-1913 EDRKA
+1913 
-1918 AVADAKSATAAAE
+1918 
-1931 SRLAGSITGVNS
+1931 GVNS

-1949 LERKTAITTVNT
+1949 LERKTAITTVST
-1961 SLAEL
+1961 SLTEL

-1973 VAVNDGKIAT
+1973 VAVNGGKIAT
-1983 EIADRKTAQ
+1983 EISDRKVAQ
-1992 ATTDKA
+1992 ATTDGTI
-1998 VTALDTKLTG
+1998 TALDTRLTG
-2008 SINTLTTKVNT
+2008 SINSLTTKVNT
-2019 EITDRKAAVA
+2019 EITDRKAAIA
-2029 TVEKAAVDSATAMNA
+2029 TVEKAAVDSSTAMNA

-2058 SRQSAI
+2058 NRQSAI

-2128 ITERKSAAATTDSA
+2128 ITERKSSAATTDSA

-2217 LETKLSGQISAA
+2217 LETKLTGSIATVDGKVNTEVTNRTTAITAVNKSVTDLETKLSGQISAA

-2272 IADRKIAITG
+2272 IADRKTAITG

-2305 ATEIS
+2305 A
-2310 DRKAAQ
+2310 
-2316 ATTDGSIAALDTKL
+2316 
-2330 TGSINTLTTKVNTE
+2330 
-2344 ITDRKAAITTVEKA
+2344 
-2358 AVDSSTAMNA
+2358 
-2368 KIDGVSGKVAAE
+2368 
-2380 TLNRQSAIS
+2380 
-2389 TVNTSLAALD
+2389 
-2399 SRLSASITGT
+2399 
-2409 NGNLNA
+2409 
-2415 EIADRKSA
+2415 
-2423 DVEIGKSV
+2423 
-2431 SALET
+2431 
-2436 RLTAKV
+2436 
-2442 DGVDDKLDAE
+2442 
-2452 ITERKSAAATT
+2452 
-2463 DSAVSALDSKLAAQ
+2463 
-2477 IASVTGLI
+2477 
-2485 NAEVADRK
+2485 
-2493 SAVSTTDKAVAALD
+2493 
-2507 SKLSSR
+2507 
-2513 ITTTDG
+2513 
-2519 LVAAE
+2519 
-2524 VTNRQSA
+2524 
-2531 VATVAKSVTDL
+2531 
-2542 ETKLAGSIATVDGK
+2542 
-2556 VNTEISTRTTAITAV
+2556 
-2571 NKSVSDLD
+2571 
-2579 TKLSGRITTANGSI
+2579 
-2593 AAEVSDRKT
+2593 
-2602 AITEVGKTISA
+2602 
-2613 LDLRLTGSITGVDS
+2613 
-2627 KATTEIAD
+2627 
-2635 RKTAITG
+2635 
-2642 VNSSITALDTKLSGQ
+2642 
-2657 ITTTNAA
+2657 
-2664 VATEVSERKA
+2664 
-2674 AQATTDKALTTLDTK
+2674 
-2689 LSGQIATVDGKVSA
+2689 
-2703 EVTNRTA
+2703 
-2710 AIAAVNQSITTLDS
+2710 
-2724 KLSGQITTANGKIDT
+2724 
-2739 EIADRK
+2739 
-2745 IAQATT
+2745 
-2751 DGSVTALDTK
+2751 
-2761 LSGQITTEKNRI
+2761 
-2773 TTEITDRK
+2773 
-2781 AAITTEQNA
+2781 
-2790 RASLETTLNT
+2790 
-2800 SINGVKSSVTSL
+2800 
-2812 SSTVSGIDGKYNAQW
+2812 
-2827 GIKTAVGSLTGGVGF
+2827 
-2842 FNDGSKTS
+2842 
-2850 FLIDADVFAL
+2850 
-2860 ISRSA
+2860 
-2865 TGSVLRSSPFKVVN
+2865 
-2879 GKAYLADAYIDSAVI
+2879 
-2894 ENLVA
+2894 
-2899 GKVTAGYIN
+2899 
-2908 ALNVTAKYV
+2908 
-2917 SAGVSVSAPVIT
+2917 
-2929 GGTLDM
+2929 
-2935 GNCYIK
+2935 
-2941 DGAAGFG
+2941 
-2948 QGGPFGGWGKTWNT
+2948 
-2962 IIYADGS
+2962 
-2969 VYTSKL
+2969 
-2975 NALGAV
+2975 
-2981 NIGVNAG
+2981 
-2988 ATGINITQNRIDVR
+2988 
-3002 DENGVLRVRIGLL
+3002 

>member
-65 TPSAGDV
+65 IPSAGDV

-101 YFTMG
+101 YFSMG
-106 TGAYSLSGLTGLA
+106 TGAYTLSSLTGMA
-119 AGSAGLA
+119 AGSAGLVA
-126 AASAAVMIGGTLAI
+126 AGAAVMIGGTLAI
-140 NALLPYSSMNSKMRG
+140 NALLPYSSMNNKTRG
-155 GSGAES
+155 GSGTES

-216 IAGVKPNSILIN
+216 IAGVKPGSILIN

-238 EFRVLNGNDGQ
+238 EYRVLNGNDGQ

-298 YKMDDQGNQK
+298 YKMDDQGGQK
-308 PHQVDVIAEIKPY
+308 PHQVDVIAEIKPF
-321 GTPDSMFRPLTT
+321 GAPDSMFRPLTT
-333 GVSQANAEKGWRIDM
+333 GVSQANAEKGWRIDI

-380 GTYRNH
+380 GTYRN
-386 YVPEDKKF
+386 YYALEDKKY
-394 VLQGDAVTP
+394 VLHGDAVTP

-412 GHPYQEYSKPEN
+412 GHPYRDYSKPEN
-424 TIAKRVLY
+424 TIAKKVLY
-432 SLDGLSSYDY
+432 SLDGLTAYDY
-442 GDLVSNGRIIGTY
+442 GDLVSNGRIVGTY

-476 VHNDA
+476 VNNDA
-481 VLRLTGKDASAT
+481 VLRLTGSDASAT

-510 RARRVDD
+510 RARRVTD
-517 DSTDDRVGDSVVLNE
+517 DSTDERIGDSVVLNE
-532 VAEIIYSD
+532 VAEIIYTD

-545 TALLYVKVKVSDQIN
+545 TALLYVKLKVSDQIS
-560 SSPKVTFENYGRI
+560 SSPKVTFENYGRV

-593 KFPITQKERAGY
+593 KFPITQKERADY
-605 PALTATQHK
+605 PALTAAQHK
-614 QASKKLGTVIPNILA
+614 QASKKLGTVIPNVLA
-629 LGMPPHTLPRASD
+629 LNMPPHTLPRASD

-662 LTDDRFGGGLDPN
+662 LTEDRFGGGLDPN

-750 SFSINWAGQGDRAN
+750 SFAINWAGQSDRAN

-877 HPVNFEAGRAWKM
+877 HPVNFEAGKAWKM

-903 VESVL
+903 VESIL

-977 TPVAYGVMTDRVRVT
+977 TPAAYGVMTDRVRVT

-1024 GDDLT
+1024 GNDLT

-1094 KNAEVTA
+1094 KHAEVTA

-1173 GLLLSGLSFDPY
+1173 GLLISDLSFDPY

-1214 LIESVANHAGIT
+1214 LIENVANHAGIT

-1288 AFNDVTVYTYSQET
+1288 AFNDVTVYTYSQEV

-1307 GGTYDNPQPSQ
+1307 GGTYDNPQPGQ
-1318 AIWKKTPDPTATAN
+1318 AIWKKTPDPTATTN
-1332 PKAAIFISSRRFC
+1332 PKAVIFMSSRRFC
-1345 SVDELTD
+1345 SVEELTD

-1362 DPTEAEIIEP
+1362 DPAEAEIIEP
-1372 SIKPVNVEVTA
+1372 SIKPANVEVTA

-1495 NDDVTEV
+1495 NDDVTQV
-1502 LDKAIADA
+1502 LDKAITDA
-1510 QKAVDSIDVIVVKTD
+1510 QKAVDSIDVIV
-1525 ESLTIARESVEV
+1525 
-1537 AKASEVKAA
+1537 
-1546 ESMELST
+1546 
-1553 TAAEVA
+1553 
-1559 KASEVKADESLTI
+1559 VKADESLTI

-1578 VAKASE
+1578 VAKASD
-1584 VKAAESMEL
+1584 VKAAESLDM

-1602 RLLMQHDL
+1602 RLLMQHDT
-1610 HETDRRVEWH
+1610 HETDRRIEWH

-1683 AKFEDVDVSVLANI
+1683 AKFDNVDVSVLANI

-1721 KTAANSQLASEIANR
+1721 KTAANSQLASEISNR
-1736 KQAVT
+1736 KQAIT

-1764 VDAEVVARSK
+1764 VDAEVAARSK

-1783 AAMESTLKT
+1783 AAMESTLNT
-1792 AIASTDTKVSTE
+1792 AIAGTDTKVSTE
-1804 VTNRTLAISEVS
+1804 VTNRTLAISEVN

-1835 NLAAEVTDRKKAVAD
+1835 NLSAEVTDRKKAVAD
-1850 TNSAMSSMDTRLAG
+1850 TNSAMSSMETRLAG

-1884 ADVNTAMSGMETRL
+1884 ADTNSAMSGMETRL

-1918 AVADAKSATAAAE
+1918 AVTDAKSATAAAE
-1931 SRLAGSITGVNS
+1931 SRLAGSIAGVNS

-1949 LERKTAITTVNT
+1949 LERKTAITTVST
-1961 SLAEL
+1961 SLTEL

-1973 VAVNDGKIAT
+1973 VAVNGGKIAT
-1983 EIADRKTAQ
+1983 EISDRKAAQ
-1992 ATTDKA
+1992 ATTDGTI
-1998 VTALDTKLTG
+1998 TALDTKLTG

-2058 SRQSAI
+2058 NRQSAI

-2128 ITERKSAAATTDSA
+2128 ITERKSSAATTDSA

-2170 AVSTTDKAVAALDSK
+2170 AVSTTDKAVAALDTK

-2199 EVANRQSAVSTV
+2199 EVTNRQSAVSTV

-2217 LETKLSGQISAA
+2217 LETKLAGSIATVDGKVNTEITNRTTAITAVNKSVTDLDTKLSGQITTA
-2229 NSSIAAEVADRK
+2229 NGRIAAEVADRK

-2272 IADRKIAITG
+2272 IADRKTAITG
-2282 VNNSISALDTRLSG
+2282 VNN
-2296 QITTTNAAV
+2296 
-2305 ATEIS
+2305 
-2310 DRKAAQ
+2310 
-2316 ATTDGSIAALDTKL
+2316 
-2330 TGSINTLTTKVNTE
+2330 
-2344 ITDRKAAITTVEKA
+2344 
-2358 AVDSSTAMNA
+2358 
-2368 KIDGVSGKVAAE
+2368 
-2380 TLNRQSAIS
+2380 
-2389 TVNTSLAALD
+2389 
-2399 SRLSASITGT
+2399 
-2409 NGNLNA
+2409 
-2415 EIADRKSA
+2415 
-2423 DVEIGKSV
+2423 
-2431 SALET
+2431 
-2436 RLTAKV
+2436 
-2442 DGVDDKLDAE
+2442 
-2452 ITERKSAAATT
+2452 
-2463 DSAVSALDSKLAAQ
+2463 
-2477 IASVTGLI
+2477 
-2485 NAEVADRK
+2485 
-2493 SAVSTTDKAVAALD
+2493 
-2507 SKLSSR
+2507 
-2513 ITTTDG
+2513 
-2519 LVAAE
+2519 
-2524 VTNRQSA
+2524 
-2531 VATVAKSVTDL
+2531 
-2542 ETKLAGSIATVDGK
+2542 
-2556 VNTEISTRTTAITAV
+2556 
-2571 NKSVSDLD
+2571 
-2579 TKLSGRITTANGSI
+2579 
-2593 AAEVSDRKT
+2593 
-2602 AITEVGKTISA
+2602 
-2613 LDLRLTGSITGVDS
+2613 
-2627 KATTEIAD
+2627 
-2635 RKTAITG
+2635 
-2642 VNSSITALDTKLSGQ
+2642 SITALDTKLSGQ

-2664 VATEVSERKA
+2664 VATEVSDRKA
-2674 AQATTDKALTTLDTK
+2674 AQATADKALTTLDTK
-2689 LSGQIATVDGKVSA
+2689 LSGQIATTNSAITAEVTERKAAQATTDKAVTDLNTKLTGQITTVDGKVNA

-2710 AIAAVNQSITTLDS
+2710 AVAEVNQSITTLDS
-2724 KLSGQITTANGKIDT
+2724 KLSGQITTASGKIDT

-2745 IAQATT
+2745 TA
-2751 DGSVTALDTK
+2751 VTGVNNSLAALDTK
-2761 LSGQITTEKNRI
+2761 LSGQITTEKDRI

-2827 GIKTAVGSLTGGVGF
+2827 GVKTAVGSLTGGVGF
-2842 FNDGSKTS
+2842 FNDGAKTS

-2894 ENLVA
+2894 DNLVA
-2899 GKVTAGYIN
+2899 GKVTASYIN

-2917 SAGVSVSAPVIT
+2917 SAGVSVSAPVIS

-2948 QGGPFGGWGKTWNT
+2948 PGGPFGGWGKTWHT
-2962 IIYADGS
+2962 IIYGDGS

-2981 NIGVNAG
+2981 NIGANAG

>member
-65 TPSAGDV
+65 IPSAGDV

-78 PMGGGG
+78 PMGGG

-126 AASAAVMIGGTLAI
+126 AAGAAVMIGGTLAI
-140 NALLPYSSMNSKMRG
+140 NALLPYSSMNNKTRG
-155 GSGAES
+155 GSGTES

-216 IAGVKPNSILIN
+216 IAGVKPGSILIN

-238 EFRVLNGNDGQ
+238 EYRVLNGNDGQ

-308 PHQVDVIAEIKPY
+308 PHQVDVIAEIKPF
-321 GTPDSMFRPLTT
+321 GAPDSMFRPLTT
-333 GVSQANAEKGWRIDM
+333 GVSQANAQKGWRIDI

-380 GTYRNH
+380 GTYRN
-386 YVPEDKKF
+386 YYALEDKKY
-394 VLQGDAVTP
+394 VLHGDAVTP

-412 GHPYQEYSKPEN
+412 GHPYRDYSKPEN
-424 TIAKRVLY
+424 TIAKKVLF
-432 SLDGLSSYDY
+432 SLDGLTAYDY
-442 GDLVSNGRIIGTY
+442 GDLVSNGRIVGTY

-476 VHNDA
+476 VNNDA
-481 VLRLTGKDASAT
+481 VLRLTGNDASAT

-510 RARRVDD
+510 RARRVTD
-517 DSTDDRVGDSVVLNE
+517 DSTDERIGDSVVLNE
-532 VAEIIYSD
+532 VAEIIYTD

-545 TALLYVKVKVSDQIN
+545 TALLYVKLKVSDQIS
-560 SSPKVTFENYGRI
+560 SSPKVTFENYGRV

-593 KFPITQKERAGY
+593 KFPITQKERADY
-605 PALTATQHK
+605 PALTAAQHK
-614 QASKKLGTVIPNILA
+614 QASKKLGTVIPNVLA
-629 LGMPPHTLPRASD
+629 LNMPPHTLPRASD

-662 LTDDRFGGGLDPN
+662 LTEDRFGGGLDPN

-693 LTFRAIIDGK
+693 LTFRAIVDGK

-750 SFSINWAGQGDRAN
+750 SFAINWAGQSDRAN

-877 HPVNFEAGRAWKM
+877 HPVNFEAGKAWKM
-890 SVQTSVV
+890 SIQTSVV

-952 RDFEAFAVG
+952 RDFDAFAVG

-977 TPVAYGVMTDRVRVT
+977 TPAAYGVMTDRVRVT

-1024 GDDLT
+1024 GNDLT

-1072 VFEGGGFNVQAT
+1072 VFEGGGFAVQAT

-1094 KNAEVTA
+1094 KHAEVTA

-1123 AGDRVDFMITPYSIS
+1123 AGDRVDFTITPYSIS

-1173 GLLLSGLSFDPY
+1173 GLLISNLSFDPY

-1232 FGKTVGYA
+1232 FGKTVGHA

-1245 FNHVITDRND
+1245 FSHVITDRND

-1267 DLTDSAGPFSFI
+1267 DLTDSVGPFSFI

-1318 AIWKKTPDPTATAN
+1318 AIWKKTPDPTATVN
-1332 PKAAIFISSRRFC
+1332 PKAAIFMSSRRFC
-1345 SVDELTD
+1345 SVEELTD

-1405 FVQRVLVDADYKPLA
+1405 FVQRVLVDADYRPLA
-1420 APALDTHKMLAAEE
+1420 APALDTNKMLAAEE

-1453 RHVNKAGIQGPFHTS
+1453 RHVNKAGIQSPFHTS

-1537 AKASEVKAA
+1537 ARASELKAA
-1546 ESMELST
+1546 ESMKLST

-1559 KASEVKADESLTI
+1559 KASEVKA
-1572 ARESVE
+1572 
-1578 VAKASE
+1578 
-1584 VKAAESMEL
+1584 AESIEL

-1602 RLLMQHDL
+1602 RLLMQQDL

-1675 ATKVNEIY
+1675 ATKINEIY

-1721 KTAANSQLASEIANR
+1721 KTAVNSQLASEISNR
-1736 KQAVT
+1736 KQAIT

-1792 AIASTDTKVSTE
+1792 AIAGTDTKVSTE
-1804 VTNRTLAISEVS
+1804 VTNRTLAISEVNN
-1816 KSLSQLD
+1816 SLSQLD

-1850 TNSAMSSMDTRLAG
+1850 TNSAMSSMETRLAG

-1884 ADVNTAMSGMETRL
+1884 ADTNSAMSVMDTRLSGSIAGVAGQVATEVSDRKKAVADTNSAMSGMETRL

-1918 AVADAKSATAAAE
+1918 AVTDAKSAIAAAE
-1931 SRLAGSITGVNS
+1931 SRLAGSIAGVNS

-1949 LERKTAITTVNT
+1949 LERKTAITTVST
-1961 SLAEL
+1961 SLTEL

-1992 ATTDKA
+1992 VTTDKA

-2058 SRQSAI
+2058 NRQSAI

-2128 ITERKSAAATTDSA
+2128 ITERKSSAATTDSA

-2156 VTGLINAEVADRKS
+2156 VTGLIDAEVADRKS

-2199 EVANRQSAVSTV
+2199 EVANRQSALSTV
-2211 AKSVTD
+2211 AKSVTALETKLAGSIATVDGKVNTEVTNRTTAITAVNKSVTD
-2217 LETKLSGQISAA
+2217 LETKLGGQISAA

-2272 IADRKIAITG
+2272 IADRKTAITG

-2316 ATTDGSIAALDTKL
+2316 ATADKALTALDTRL
-2330 TGSINTLTTKVNTE
+2330 SGQIATTNS
-2344 ITDRKAAITTVEKA
+2344 AI
-2358 AVDSSTAMNA
+2358 
-2368 KIDGVSGKVAAE
+2368 AAE
-2380 TLNRQSAIS
+2380 
-2389 TVNTSLAALD
+2389 V
-2399 SRLSASITGT
+2399 
-2409 NGNLNA
+2409 
-2415 EIADRKSA
+2415 
-2423 DVEIGKSV
+2423 
-2431 SALET
+2431 
-2436 RLTAKV
+2436 
-2442 DGVDDKLDAE
+2442 
-2452 ITERKSAAATT
+2452 TERK
-2463 DSAVSALDSKLAAQ
+2463 VAQ
-2477 IASVTGLI
+2477 A
-2485 NAEVADRK
+2485 
-2493 SAVSTTDKAVAALD
+2493 TTDKAV
-2507 SKLSSR
+2507 
-2513 ITTTDG
+2513 T
-2519 LVAAE
+2519 
-2524 VTNRQSA
+2524 
-2531 VATVAKSVTDL
+2531 
-2542 ETKLAGSIATVDGK
+2542 
-2556 VNTEISTRTTAITAV
+2556 
-2571 NKSVSDLD
+2571 DLD
-2579 TKLSGRITTANGSI
+2579 TKLSGQITTAN
-2593 AAEVSDRKT
+2593 AAVATEVSDRKAAQAT
-2602 AITEVGKTISA
+2602 TDKAITT
-2613 LDLRLTGSITGVDS
+2613 
-2627 KATTEIAD
+2627 
-2635 RKTAITG
+2635 
-2642 VNSSITALDTKLSGQ
+2642 LDTKLSGQ

-2674 AQATTDKALTTLDTK
+2674 AQAATDKAITTLDTK
-2689 LSGQIATVDGKVSA
+2689 LSGQITTVDGKVSA

-2745 IAQATT
+2745 TA
-2751 DGSVTALDTK
+2751 VTGVNNSLAALDTK

-2827 GIKTAVGSLTGGVGF
+2827 GVKTAVGSLTGGVGF
-2842 FNDGSKTS
+2842 FNDGAKTS

-2894 ENLVA
+2894 DNLVA
-2899 GKVTAGYIN
+2899 GKVTASYIN

-2917 SAGVSVSAPVIT
+2917 SAGVSVSAPLIT

-2948 QGGPFGGWGKTWNT
+2948 PGGPFGGWGKTWNT

-2981 NIGVNAG
+2981 NIGANAG

>member
-31 IPGQPLSGYIG
+31 TPGQPLSGYIG

-65 TPSAGDV
+65 IPSAGDV

-78 PMGGGG
+78 PMGGG

-101 YFTMG
+101 YFSMG
-106 TGAYSLSGLTGLA
+106 TGAYTLSSLTGMA
-119 AGSAGLA
+119 AGSAGLVA
-126 AASAAVMIGGTLAI
+126 AGAAVMIGGTLAI
-140 NALLPYSSMNSKMRG
+140 NALLPYSSMNNKTRG
-155 GSGAES
+155 GSGTES

-216 IAGVKPNSILIN
+216 IAGVKPGSVLIN

-238 EFRVLNGNDGQ
+238 EYRVLNGNDGQ

-308 PHQVDVIAEIKPY
+308 PHQVDVIAEIKPF
-321 GTPDSMFRPLTT
+321 GAPDSMFRPLTT
-333 GVSQANAEKGWRIDM
+333 GVSQANAEKGWRIDI

-380 GTYRNH
+380 GTYRN
-386 YVPEDKKF
+386 YYALEDKKY
-394 VLQGDAVTP
+394 VLHGDAVTP

-412 GHPYQEYSKPEN
+412 GHPYRDYSKPEN
-424 TIAKRVLY
+424 TIAKKVLY
-432 SLDGLSSYDY
+432 SLDGLTAYDY
-442 GDLVSNGRIIGTY
+442 GDLVSNGRIVGTY

-476 VHNDA
+476 VNNDA
-481 VLRLTGKDASAT
+481 VLRLTGNDASAT

-510 RARRVDD
+510 RARRVTD
-517 DSTDDRVGDSVVLNE
+517 DSTDERIGDSVVLNE
-532 VAEIIYSD
+532 VAEIIYTD

-545 TALLYVKVKVSDQIN
+545 TALLYVKLKVSDQIS
-560 SSPKVTFENYGRI
+560 SSPKVTFENYGRV

-593 KFPITQKERAGY
+593 KFPITQKERADY

-614 QASKKLGTVIPNILA
+614 QASKKLGTVIPNVLA
-629 LGMPPHTLPRASD
+629 LNMPPHTLPRASD

-662 LTDDRFGGGLDPN
+662 LTEDRFGGGLDPN

-693 LTFRAIIDGK
+693 LTFRAIVDGK

-750 SFSINWAGQGDRAN
+750 SFAINWAGQSDRAN

-877 HPVNFEAGRAWKM
+877 HPVNFEAGKAWKM
-890 SVQTSVV
+890 SIQTSVV

-952 RDFEAFAVG
+952 RDFDAFAVG

-977 TPVAYGVMTDRVRVT
+977 TPAAYGVMTDRVRVT

-1024 GDDLT
+1024 GNDLT

-1094 KNAEVTA
+1094 KHAEVTA

-1123 AGDRVDFMITPYSIS
+1123 AGDRVDFTITPYSIS

-1173 GLLLSGLSFDPY
+1173 GLLISNLSFDPY

-1214 LIESVANHAGIT
+1214 PIESVTNHAGIT

-1232 FGKTVGYA
+1232 FGKTVGHA

-1267 DLTDSAGPFSFI
+1267 DLTDSVGPFSFI

-1318 AIWKKTPDPTATAN
+1318 AIWKKTPDPTATVN
-1332 PKAAIFISSRRFC
+1332 PKAAIFMSSRRFC
-1345 SVDELTD
+1345 SVEELTD

-1362 DPTEAEIIEP
+1362 DPMEAEIIEP
-1372 SIKPVNVEVTA
+1372 SIKPVNVAVTA

-1405 FVQRVLVDADYKPLA
+1405 FVQRVLVDADYRPLA
-1420 APALDTHKMLAAEE
+1420 APALDTSKMLAAEE

-1453 RHVNKAGIQGPFHTS
+1453 RHVNKAGIQSPFHTS

-1537 AKASEVKAA
+1537 ARASELKAA
-1546 ESMELST
+1546 ESMKLST

-1559 KASEVKADESLTI
+1559 KASEVKA
-1572 ARESVE
+1572 
-1578 VAKASE
+1578 
-1584 VKAAESMEL
+1584 AESIEL

-1602 RLLMQHDL
+1602 RLLMQQDL

-1675 ATKVNEIY
+1675 ATKINEIY

-1721 KTAANSQLASEIANR
+1721 KTAVNSQLASEISNR
-1736 KQAVT
+1736 KQAIT

-1792 AIASTDTKVSTE
+1792 AIAGTDTKVSTE
-1804 VTNRTLAISEVS
+1804 VTNRTLAISEVNN
-1816 KSLSQLD
+1816 SLSQLD

-1850 TNSAMSSMDTRLAG
+1850 TNSAMSSMETRLAG

-1869 AGQVSTEVTDRKKAV
+1869 AGQVSTEV
-1884 ADVNTAMSGMETRL
+1884 
-1898 TGSIAGVAGQVLTEV
+1898 
-1913 EDRKA
+1913 EDRKV

-1931 SRLAGSITGVNS
+1931 SRLAGSIAGVNS

-1961 SLAEL
+1961 SLTEL

-2058 SRQSAI
+2058 DRQSAI

-2128 ITERKSAAATTDSA
+2128 ITERKSSAATTDST

-2199 EVANRQSAVSTV
+2199 EVANRQSALSTV

-2217 LETKLSGQISAA
+2217 LETKLAGSIATVDGKVNTEVTNRTTAITAVNKSVTDLETKLTGQISAA

-2272 IADRKIAITG
+2272 IADRKTAITG

-2316 ATTDGSIAALDTKL
+2316 ATAD
-2330 TGSINTLTTKVNTE
+2330 
-2344 ITDRKAAITTVEKA
+2344 KA
-2358 AVDSSTAMNA
+2358 
-2368 KIDGVSGKVAAE
+2368 
-2380 TLNRQSAIS
+2380 
-2389 TVNTSLAALD
+2389 
-2399 SRLSASITGT
+2399 
-2409 NGNLNA
+2409 
-2415 EIADRKSA
+2415 
-2423 DVEIGKSV
+2423 
-2431 SALET
+2431 
-2436 RLTAKV
+2436 LTA
-2442 DGVDDKLDAE
+2442 
-2452 ITERKSAAATT
+2452 
-2463 DSAVSALDSKLAAQ
+2463 
-2477 IASVTGLI
+2477 
-2485 NAEVADRK
+2485 
-2493 SAVSTTDKAVAALD
+2493 
-2507 SKLSSR
+2507 
-2513 ITTTDG
+2513 
-2519 LVAAE
+2519 
-2524 VTNRQSA
+2524 
-2531 VATVAKSVTDL
+2531 
-2542 ETKLAGSIATVDGK
+2542 
-2556 VNTEISTRTTAITAV
+2556 
-2571 NKSVSDLD
+2571 LD
-2579 TKLSGRITTANGSI
+2579 TKLSGQITT
-2593 AAEVSDRKT
+2593 
-2602 AITEVGKTISA
+2602 
-2613 LDLRLTGSITGVDS
+2613 VDS

-2642 VNSSITALDTKLSGQ
+2642 VNNSISALDTKLSGQ

-2674 AQATTDKALTTLDTK
+2674 AQATTDKAITTLDTK
-2689 LSGQIATVDGKVSA
+2689 LSGQITTVDGKVSS

-2710 AIAAVNQSITTLDS
+2710 AIAAVNQSITALDS

-2751 DGSVTALDTK
+2751 DGSITALDTK

-2827 GIKTAVGSLTGGVGF
+2827 GVKTAVDSLTGGVGF

-2894 ENLVA
+2894 GNLVA
-2899 GKVTAGYIN
+2899 DKVTASYIN

-2917 SAGVSVSAPVIT
+2917 SAGVSVSAPVIS

-2948 QGGPFGGWGKTWNT
+2948 PGGPFGGWGKTWNT

-2981 NIGVNAG
+2981 NIGANAG

>member
-31 IPGQPLSGYIG
+31 TPGQPLSGYIG

-65 TPSAGDV
+65 IPSAGDV

-78 PMGGGG
+78 PMGGG

-101 YFTMG
+101 YFSMG
-106 TGAYSLSGLTGLA
+106 AGAYTLSSLTGMA
-119 AGSAGLA
+119 AGSAGLVA
-126 AASAAVMIGGTLAI
+126 AGAAVMIGGTLAI
-140 NALLPYSSMNSKMRG
+140 NALLPYSSMNNKTRG
-155 GSGAES
+155 GSGTES

-216 IAGVKPNSILIN
+216 IAGVKPGSVLIN

-238 EFRVLNGNDGQ
+238 EYRVLNGNDGQ

-308 PHQVDVIAEIKPY
+308 PHQVDVIAEIKPF
-321 GTPDSMFRPLTT
+321 GAPDSMFRPLTT
-333 GVSQANAEKGWRIDM
+333 GVSQANAEKGWRIDI

-380 GTYRNH
+380 GTYRN
-386 YVPEDKKF
+386 YYALEDKKY
-394 VLQGDAVTP
+394 VLHGDAVTP

-412 GHPYQEYSKPEN
+412 GHPYRDYSKPEN
-424 TIAKRVLY
+424 TIAKKVLY
-432 SLDGLSSYDY
+432 SLDGLTAYDY
-442 GDLVSNGRIIGTY
+442 GDLVSNGRIVGTY

-476 VHNDA
+476 VNNDA
-481 VLRLTGKDASAT
+481 VLRLTGNDASAT

-510 RARRVDD
+510 RARRVTD
-517 DSTDDRVGDSVVLNE
+517 DSTDERIGDSVVLNE
-532 VAEIIYSD
+532 VAEIIYTD

-545 TALLYVKVKVSDQIN
+545 TALLYVKLKVSDQIS
-560 SSPKVTFENYGRI
+560 SSPKVTFENYGRV

-593 KFPITQKERAGY
+593 KFPITQKERADY

-614 QASKKLGTVIPNILA
+614 QASKKLGTVIPNVLA
-629 LGMPPHTLPRASD
+629 LNMPPHTLPRASD

-662 LTDDRFGGGLDPN
+662 LTEDRFGGGLDPN

-693 LTFRAIIDGK
+693 LTFRAIVDGK

-750 SFSINWAGQGDRAN
+750 SFAINWAGQSDRAN

-877 HPVNFEAGRAWKM
+877 HPVNFEAGKAWKM
-890 SVQTSVV
+890 SIQTSVV

-952 RDFEAFAVG
+952 RDFDAFAVG

-977 TPVAYGVMTDRVRVT
+977 TPAAYGVMTDRVRVT

-1024 GDDLT
+1024 GNDLT

-1094 KNAEVTA
+1094 KHAEVTA

-1123 AGDRVDFMITPYSIS
+1123 AGDRVDFTITPYSIS

-1173 GLLLSGLSFDPY
+1173 GLLISNLSFDPY

-1214 LIESVANHAGIT
+1214 PIESVTNHAGIT

-1232 FGKTVGYA
+1232 FGKTVGHA

-1267 DLTDSAGPFSFI
+1267 DLTDSVGPFSFI

-1318 AIWKKTPDPTATAN
+1318 AIWKKTPDPTATVN
-1332 PKAAIFISSRRFC
+1332 PKAAIFMSSRRFC
-1345 SVDELTD
+1345 SVEELTD

-1362 DPTEAEIIEP
+1362 DPMEAEIIEP
-1372 SIKPVNVEVTA
+1372 SIKPVNVAVTA

-1405 FVQRVLVDADYKPLA
+1405 FVQRVLVDADYRPLA
-1420 APALDTHKMLAAEE
+1420 APALDTSKMLAAEE

-1453 RHVNKAGIQGPFHTS
+1453 RHVNKAGIQSPFHTS

-1537 AKASEVKAA
+1537 ARASELKAA
-1546 ESMELST
+1546 ESMKLST

-1559 KASEVKADESLTI
+1559 KASEVKA
-1572 ARESVE
+1572 
-1578 VAKASE
+1578 
-1584 VKAAESMEL
+1584 AESIEL

-1602 RLLMQHDL
+1602 RLLMQQDL

-1675 ATKVNEIY
+1675 ATKINEIY

-1721 KTAANSQLASEIANR
+1721 KTAVNSQLASEISNR
-1736 KQAVT
+1736 KQAIT

-1792 AIASTDTKVSTE
+1792 AIAGTDTKVSTE
-1804 VTNRTLAISEVS
+1804 VTNRTLAISEVNN
-1816 KSLSQLD
+1816 SLSQLD

-1850 TNSAMSSMDTRLAG
+1850 TNSAMSSMETRLAG

-1869 AGQVSTEVTDRKKAV
+1869 AGQVSTEV
-1884 ADVNTAMSGMETRL
+1884 
-1898 TGSIAGVAGQVLTEV
+1898 
-1913 EDRKA
+1913 EDRKV

-1931 SRLAGSITGVNS
+1931 SRLAGSIAGVNS

-1961 SLAEL
+1961 SLTEL

-2058 SRQSAI
+2058 DRQSAI

-2128 ITERKSAAATTDSA
+2128 ITERKSSAATTDST

-2199 EVANRQSAVSTV
+2199 EVANRQSALSTV

-2217 LETKLSGQISAA
+2217 LETKLAGSIATVDGKVNTEVTNRTTAITAVNKSVTDLETKLTGQISAA

-2272 IADRKIAITG
+2272 IADRKTAITG

-2316 ATTDGSIAALDTKL
+2316 ATAD
-2330 TGSINTLTTKVNTE
+2330 
-2344 ITDRKAAITTVEKA
+2344 KA
-2358 AVDSSTAMNA
+2358 
-2368 KIDGVSGKVAAE
+2368 
-2380 TLNRQSAIS
+2380 
-2389 TVNTSLAALD
+2389 
-2399 SRLSASITGT
+2399 
-2409 NGNLNA
+2409 
-2415 EIADRKSA
+2415 
-2423 DVEIGKSV
+2423 
-2431 SALET
+2431 
-2436 RLTAKV
+2436 LTA
-2442 DGVDDKLDAE
+2442 
-2452 ITERKSAAATT
+2452 
-2463 DSAVSALDSKLAAQ
+2463 
-2477 IASVTGLI
+2477 
-2485 NAEVADRK
+2485 
-2493 SAVSTTDKAVAALD
+2493 
-2507 SKLSSR
+2507 
-2513 ITTTDG
+2513 
-2519 LVAAE
+2519 
-2524 VTNRQSA
+2524 
-2531 VATVAKSVTDL
+2531 
-2542 ETKLAGSIATVDGK
+2542 
-2556 VNTEISTRTTAITAV
+2556 
-2571 NKSVSDLD
+2571 LD
-2579 TKLSGRITTANGSI
+2579 TKLSGQITT
-2593 AAEVSDRKT
+2593 
-2602 AITEVGKTISA
+2602 
-2613 LDLRLTGSITGVDS
+2613 VDS

-2642 VNSSITALDTKLSGQ
+2642 VNNSISALDTKLSGQ

-2674 AQATTDKALTTLDTK
+2674 AQATTDKAITTLDTK
-2689 LSGQIATVDGKVSA
+2689 LSGQITTVDGKVSS

-2710 AIAAVNQSITTLDS
+2710 AIAAVNQSITALDS

-2751 DGSVTALDTK
+2751 DGSITALDTK

-2827 GIKTAVGSLTGGVGF
+2827 GVKTAVDSLTGGVGF

-2894 ENLVA
+2894 GNLVA
-2899 GKVTAGYIN
+2899 DKVTASYIN

-2917 SAGVSVSAPVIT
+2917 SAGVSVSAPVIS

-2948 QGGPFGGWGKTWNT
+2948 PGGPFGGWGKTWNT

-2981 NIGVNAG
+2981 NIGANAG

>member
-356 EIVEVKRGSQLIDKT
+356 EIVEVKRGSQLIDKA

-510 RARRVDD
+510 RARRVTD
-517 DSTDDRVGDSVVLNE
+517 DSTDERTGDSVVLNE

-593 KFPITQKERAGY
+593 KFPITQKERADY
-605 PALTATQHK
+605 PALTAAQHK
-614 QASKKLGTVIPNILA
+614 QASKKLGTVIPNTLA

-750 SFSINWAGQGDRAN
+750 SFAINWAGQGDRAN

-877 HPVNFEAGRAWKM
+877 HPVNFEAGKAWKM
-890 SVQTSVV
+890 SIQTSVV
-897 NRGVFT
+897 NRGIFT

-952 RDFEAFAVG
+952 RDFDAFAVG

-977 TPVAYGVMTDRVRVT
+977 TPAAYGVMTDRVRVT

-1024 GDDLT
+1024 GNDLT

-1050 VTDNAYER
+1050 VTDSAYER

-1094 KNAEVTA
+1094 KHAEVTA

-1173 GLLLSGLSFDPY
+1173 GLLISNLSFDPY

-1232 FGKTVGYA
+1232 FGKTVGHA

-1245 FNHVITDRND
+1245 FSHVITDRND

-1267 DLTDSAGPFSFI
+1267 DLTDSVGPFSFI

-1318 AIWKKTPDPTATAN
+1318 AIWKKTPDPTATVN
-1332 PKAAIFISSRRFC
+1332 PKAAIFMSSRRFC
-1345 SVDELTD
+1345 SVEELTD

-1362 DPTEAEIIEP
+1362 DPMEAEIIEP
-1372 SIKPVNVEVTA
+1372 SIKPVNVAVTA

-1405 FVQRVLVDADYKPLA
+1405 FVQRVLVDADYRPLA
-1420 APALDTHKMLAAEE
+1420 APALDTSKMLAAEE

-1453 RHVNKAGIQGPFHTS
+1453 RHVNKAGIQSPFHTS

-1537 AKASEVKAA
+1537 ARVSELKAA
-1546 ESMELST
+1546 ESIELST

-1559 KASEVKADESLTI
+1559 RASELKAAESMKLSTT
-1572 ARESVE
+1572 AAEA
-1578 VAKASE
+1578 AKASE
-1584 VKAAESMEL
+1584 VKAAESIEL

-1675 ATKVNEIY
+1675 ATKINEIY

-1721 KTAANSQLASEIANR
+1721 KTAVNSQLASEISNR
-1736 KQAVT
+1736 KQAIT

-1792 AIASTDTKVSTE
+1792 AIAGTDTKVSTE
-1804 VTNRTLAISEVS
+1804 VTNRTLAISEVNN
-1816 KSLSQLD
+1816 SLSQLD

-1850 TNSAMSSMDTRLAG
+1850 TNSAMSVMDTRLSG

-1869 AGQVSTEVTDRKKAV
+1869 AGQVATEVSDRKKAV
-1884 ADVNTAMSGMETRL
+1884 ADTNSAMSGMETRL
-1898 TGSIAGVAGQVLTEV
+1898 TGSIAGVAGQVSTEV
-1913 EDRKA
+1913 EDRKV

-1931 SRLAGSITGVNS
+1931 SRLAGSIAGVNS

-1961 SLAEL
+1961 SLTEL

-2058 SRQSAI
+2058 NRQSAI

-2128 ITERKSAAATTDSA
+2128 ITERKSSAATTDSA

-2156 VTGLINAEVADRKS
+2156 VTGLIDAEVADRKS

-2199 EVANRQSAVSTV
+2199 EVANRQSALSTV
-2211 AKSVTD
+2211 AKSVTDLETKLSGSIATVDGKVNTEVTNRTTAITAVNKSVTALETKLAGSIATVDGKVNTEVTNRTTAITAVNKSVTD

-2272 IADRKIAITG
+2272 IADRKTAITG

-2316 ATTDGSIAALDTKL
+2316 ATAD
-2330 TGSINTLTTKVNTE
+2330 
-2344 ITDRKAAITTVEKA
+2344 KA
-2358 AVDSSTAMNA
+2358 
-2368 KIDGVSGKVAAE
+2368 
-2380 TLNRQSAIS
+2380 
-2389 TVNTSLAALD
+2389 
-2399 SRLSASITGT
+2399 
-2409 NGNLNA
+2409 
-2415 EIADRKSA
+2415 
-2423 DVEIGKSV
+2423 
-2431 SALET
+2431 
-2436 RLTAKV
+2436 LTA
-2442 DGVDDKLDAE
+2442 
-2452 ITERKSAAATT
+2452 
-2463 DSAVSALDSKLAAQ
+2463 
-2477 IASVTGLI
+2477 
-2485 NAEVADRK
+2485 
-2493 SAVSTTDKAVAALD
+2493 
-2507 SKLSSR
+2507 
-2513 ITTTDG
+2513 
-2519 LVAAE
+2519 
-2524 VTNRQSA
+2524 
-2531 VATVAKSVTDL
+2531 
-2542 ETKLAGSIATVDGK
+2542 
-2556 VNTEISTRTTAITAV
+2556 
-2571 NKSVSDLD
+2571 LD
-2579 TKLSGRITTANGSI
+2579 TKLSGQIATTNSAIT
-2593 AAEVSDRKT
+2593 AEVTERKAAQAT
-2602 AITEVGKTISA
+2602 ADKA
-2613 LDLRLTGSITGVDS
+2613 LTD
-2627 KATTEIAD
+2627 
-2635 RKTAITG
+2635 
-2642 VNSSITALDTKLSGQ
+2642 LDTKLSGQ

-2664 VATEVSERKA
+2664 VATEISDRKAAQATTDKAITTLDTKLSGQIATTNAAVATEISDRKAAQATTDKAITTLDTKLSGQIATTNAAVATEVSDRKA

-2689 LSGQIATVDGKVSA
+2689 LSGQITTVDGKVSA

-2724 KLSGQITTANGKIDT
+2724 KLSGQITTTNAAVATEVSDRKAAQTTTDKAITTLDTKLSGQITTTNAAVATEVSERKAAQATTDKAITTLDTKLSGQIATVDGKVSAEVTNRTAAVAAVNQSITTLDSKLSGQITTANGKIDT

-2745 IAQATT
+2745 TA
-2751 DGSVTALDTK
+2751 VTGVNNSLAALDTK

-2827 GIKTAVGSLTGGVGF
+2827 GVKTAVDSLTGGVGF

-2860 ISRSA
+2860 ISRSS

-2894 ENLVA
+2894 GNLVA
-2899 GKVTAGYIN
+2899 DKVTASYIN

-2917 SAGVSVSAPVIT
+2917 SAGVSVSAPVIS

-2948 QGGPFGGWGKTWNT
+2948 PGGPFGGWGKTWNT

-2981 NIGVNAG
+2981 NIGANAG

>member
-65 TPSAGDV
+65 IPSAGDV

-101 YFTMG
+101 YFSMG
-106 TGAYSLSGLTGLA
+106 TGAYTLAGMTGMA
-119 AGSAGLA
+119 AGSAGLVA
-126 AASAAVMIGGTLAI
+126 AGAAVMIGGTLAI
-140 NALLPYSSMNSKMRG
+140 NALLPYSSMNNKTRG
-155 GSGAES
+155 GSGTES

-216 IAGVKPNSILIN
+216 IAGVKPGSILIN

-238 EFRVLNGNDGQ
+238 EYRVLNGNDGQ

-308 PHQVDVIAEIKPY
+308 PHQVDVIAEIKPF
-321 GTPDSMFRPLTT
+321 GAPDSMFRPLTT
-333 GVSQANAEKGWRIDM
+333 GVSQANAEKGWRIDI

-380 GTYRNH
+380 GTYRN
-386 YVPEDKKF
+386 YYALEDKKY
-394 VLQGDAVTP
+394 VLHGDAVTP

-412 GHPYQEYSKPEN
+412 GHPYRDYSKPEN
-424 TIAKRVLY
+424 TIAKKVLY
-432 SLDGLSSYDY
+432 SLDGLTAYDY
-442 GDLVSNGRIIGTY
+442 GDLVSNGRIVGTY

-476 VHNDA
+476 VNNDA
-481 VLRLTGKDASAT
+481 VLRLTGNDASAT

-510 RARRVDD
+510 RARRVTD
-517 DSTDDRVGDSVVLNE
+517 DSTDERIGDSVVLNE
-532 VAEIIYSD
+532 VAEIIYTD

-545 TALLYVKVKVSDQIN
+545 TALLYVKLKVSDQIS
-560 SSPKVTFENYGRI
+560 SSPKVTFENYGRV
-573 IRVWDAK
+573 IRVWDAN

-593 KFPITQKERAGY
+593 KFPITQKERADY

-614 QASKKLGTVIPNILA
+614 QASKKLGTVIPNVLA
-629 LGMPPHTLPRASD
+629 LNMPPHTLPRASD

-662 LTDDRFGGGLDPN
+662 LTEDRFGGGLDPN

-750 SFSINWAGQGDRAN
+750 SFAINWAGQSDRAN

-877 HPVNFEAGRAWKM
+877 HPVNFEAGKAWKM
-890 SVQTSVV
+890 SIQTSVV

-952 RDFEAFAVG
+952 RDFDAFAVG

-977 TPVAYGVMTDRVRVT
+977 TPAAYGVMTDRVRVT

-1024 GDDLT
+1024 GNDLT

-1050 VTDNAYER
+1050 VTDSAYER

-1094 KNAEVTA
+1094 KHAEVTA

-1173 GLLLSGLSFDPY
+1173 GLLISNLSFDPY

-1232 FGKTVGYA
+1232 FGKTVGHA

-1245 FNHVITDRND
+1245 FSHVITDRND

-1267 DLTDSAGPFSFI
+1267 DLTDSVGPFSFI

-1302 PERPT
+1302 PGRPT

-1318 AIWKKTPDPTATAN
+1318 AIWKKTPDPTATVN
-1332 PKAAIFISSRRFC
+1332 PKAAIFMSSRRFC
-1345 SVDELTD
+1345 SVEELTD

-1362 DPTEAEIIEP
+1362 DPMEAEIIEP
-1372 SIKPVNVEVTA
+1372 SIKPVNVAVTA

-1405 FVQRVLVDADYKPLA
+1405 FVQRVLVDADYRPLA
-1420 APALDTHKMLAAEE
+1420 APALDTSKMLAAEE

-1453 RHVNKAGIQGPFHTS
+1453 RHVNKAGIQSPFHTS

-1537 AKASEVKAA
+1537 ARASELKAA
-1546 ESMELST
+1546 ESMKLST

-1559 KASEVKADESLTI
+1559 KASEVKA
-1572 ARESVE
+1572 
-1578 VAKASE
+1578 
-1584 VKAAESMEL
+1584 AESIEL

-1602 RLLMQHDL
+1602 RLLMQQDL

-1675 ATKVNEIY
+1675 ATKINEIY

-1721 KTAANSQLASEIANR
+1721 KTAVNSQLASEISNR
-1736 KQAVT
+1736 KQAIT

-1792 AIASTDTKVSTE
+1792 AIAGTDTKVSTE
-1804 VTNRTLAISEVS
+1804 VTNRTLAISEVNN
-1816 KSLSQLD
+1816 SLSQLD

-1850 TNSAMSSMDTRLAG
+1850 TNSAMSSMETRLAG

-1884 ADVNTAMSGMETRL
+1884 ADTNSAMSVMDTRLSGSIAGVAGQVATEVSDRKKAVADTNSAMSGMETRL

-1918 AVADAKSATAAAE
+1918 AVTDAKSAIAAAE

-1949 LERKTAITTVNT
+1949 LERKTAITTVST
-1961 SLAEL
+1961 SLTEL

-2058 SRQSAI
+2058 NRQSAI

-2128 ITERKSAAATTDSA
+2128 ITERKSSAATTDSA

-2199 EVANRQSAVSTV
+2199 EVANRQSALSTV

-2217 LETKLSGQISAA
+2217 LETKLAGSIATVDGKVNTEVTNRTTAITAVNKSVTDLETKLTGQISAA

-2272 IADRKIAITG
+2272 IADRKTAITG

-2316 ATTDGSIAALDTKL
+2316 ATADKALTALDTKL
-2330 TGSINTLTTKVNTE
+2330 SGQIATTNSAITAEVTE
-2344 ITDRKAAITTVEKA
+2344 RKAAQA
-2358 AVDSSTAMNA
+2358 
-2368 KIDGVSGKVAAE
+2368 
-2380 TLNRQSAIS
+2380 
-2389 TVNTSLAALD
+2389 
-2399 SRLSASITGT
+2399 
-2409 NGNLNA
+2409 
-2415 EIADRKSA
+2415 
-2423 DVEIGKSV
+2423 
-2431 SALET
+2431 
-2436 RLTAKV
+2436 
-2442 DGVDDKLDAE
+2442 
-2452 ITERKSAAATT
+2452 
-2463 DSAVSALDSKLAAQ
+2463 
-2477 IASVTGLI
+2477 
-2485 NAEVADRK
+2485 
-2493 SAVSTTDKAVAALD
+2493 TTDKAV
-2507 SKLSSR
+2507 
-2513 ITTTDG
+2513 T
-2519 LVAAE
+2519 
-2524 VTNRQSA
+2524 
-2531 VATVAKSVTDL
+2531 
-2542 ETKLAGSIATVDGK
+2542 
-2556 VNTEISTRTTAITAV
+2556 
-2571 NKSVSDLD
+2571 DLD
-2579 TKLSGRITTANGSI
+2579 TKLSGQITTTN
-2593 AAEVSDRKT
+2593 AAVATEVSERKAAQATTDKAVTDLDTKLSSQITTTNAAVATEISDRKAAQAT
-2602 AITEVGKTISA
+2602 TDKAITT
-2613 LDLRLTGSITGVDS
+2613 LDTKLSGQITTVDS

-2642 VNSSITALDTKLSGQ
+2642 VNNSISALDTKLSGQ

-2674 AQATTDKALTTLDTK
+2674 AQATTDKAITTLDTK
-2689 LSGQIATVDGKVSA
+2689 LSGQITTTNTAVATEVSERKAVQAATDKAITTLDTKLSGQITTVDGKVSA
-2703 EVTNRTA
+2703 EVTNLTA
-2710 AIAAVNQSITTLDS
+2710 AIAAVNQSITALDS

-2751 DGSVTALDTK
+2751 DGSITALDTK

-2827 GIKTAVGSLTGGVGF
+2827 GVKTAVDSLTGGVGF

-2894 ENLVA
+2894 GNLVA
-2899 GKVTAGYIN
+2899 DKVTASYIN

-2917 SAGVSVSAPVIT
+2917 SAGVSVSAPVIS

-2948 QGGPFGGWGKTWNT
+2948 PGGPFGGWGKTWHT
-2962 IIYADGS
+2962 IIYGDGS

-2981 NIGVNAG
+2981 NIGANAG

>member
-65 TPSAGDV
+65 IPSAGDV

-84 GNTGKTII
+84 STGKTIV

-106 TGAYSLSGLTGLA
+106 TGAYSLSGMTGLA

-126 AASAAVMIGGTLAI
+126 AAGAAVMIGGTLAI
-140 NALLPYSSMNSKMRG
+140 NALLPYSSMNNKTRG
-155 GSGAES
+155 GSGTES

-216 IAGVKPNSILIN
+216 IAGVKPGSVLIN

-238 EFRVLNGNDGQ
+238 EYRVLNGNDGQ

-308 PHQVDVIAEIKPY
+308 PHQVDVIAEIKPF
-321 GTPDSMFRPLTT
+321 GAPDSMFRPLTT
-333 GVSQANAEKGWRIDM
+333 GVSQANAEKGWRIDI

-380 GTYRNH
+380 GTYRN
-386 YVPEDKKF
+386 YYALEDKKY
-394 VLQGDAVTP
+394 VLHGDAVTP

-412 GHPYQEYSKPEN
+412 GHPYRDYSKPEN
-424 TIAKRVLY
+424 TIAKKVLY
-432 SLDGLSSYDY
+432 SLDGLTAYDY
-442 GDLVSNGRIIGTY
+442 GDLVSNGRIVGTY

-476 VHNDA
+476 VNNDA
-481 VLRLTGKDASAT
+481 VLRLTGNDASAT

-510 RARRVDD
+510 RARRVTD
-517 DSTDDRVGDSVVLNE
+517 DSTDERIGDSVVLNE
-532 VAEIIYSD
+532 VAEIIYTD
-540 LAYNH
+540 LTYNH
-545 TALLYVKVKVSDQIN
+545 TALLYVKLKVSDQIS
-560 SSPKVTFENYGRI
+560 SSPKVTFENYGRV

-593 KFPITQKERAGY
+593 KFPITQKERADY

-614 QASKKLGTVIPNILA
+614 QASKKLGTVIPNVLA
-629 LGMPPHTLPRASD
+629 LNMPPHTLPRASD

-662 LTDDRFGGGLDPN
+662 LTEDRFGGGLDPN

-693 LTFRAIIDGK
+693 LTFRAIVDGK

-750 SFSINWAGQGDRAN
+750 SFAINWAGQSDRAN

-877 HPVNFEAGRAWKM
+877 HPVNFEAGKAWKM
-890 SVQTSVV
+890 SIQTSVV

-952 RDFEAFAVG
+952 RDFDAFAVG

-977 TPVAYGVMTDRVRVT
+977 TPAAYGVMTDRVRVT

-1024 GDDLT
+1024 GNDLT

-1050 VTDNAYER
+1050 VTDSAYER

-1072 VFEGGGFNVQAT
+1072 VFESGGFNVQAT

-1094 KNAEVTA
+1094 KHAEVTA

-1123 AGDRVDFMITPYSIS
+1123 AGDRVDFTITPYSIS

-1173 GLLLSGLSFDPY
+1173 GLLISNLSFDPY

-1214 LIESVANHAGIT
+1214 PIESVTNHAGIT

-1232 FGKTVGYA
+1232 FGKTVGHA

-1267 DLTDSAGPFSFI
+1267 DLTDSVGPFSFI

-1318 AIWKKTPDPTATAN
+1318 AIWKKTPDPTATVN
-1332 PKAAIFISSRRFC
+1332 PKAAIFMSSRRFC
-1345 SVDELTD
+1345 SVEELTD

-1362 DPTEAEIIEP
+1362 DPMEAEIIEP
-1372 SIKPVNVEVTA
+1372 SIKPVNVAVTA

-1405 FVQRVLVDADYKPLA
+1405 FVQRVLVDADYRPLA
-1420 APALDTHKMLAAEE
+1420 APALDTSKMLAAEE

-1453 RHVNKAGIQGPFHTS
+1453 RHVNKAGIQSPFHTS

-1537 AKASEVKAA
+1537 ARASELKAA
-1546 ESMELST
+1546 ESMKLST

-1559 KASEVKADESLTI
+1559 KASEVKA
-1572 ARESVE
+1572 
-1578 VAKASE
+1578 
-1584 VKAAESMEL
+1584 AESIEL

-1602 RLLMQHDL
+1602 RLLMQQDL

-1675 ATKVNEIY
+1675 ATKINEIY

-1721 KTAANSQLASEIANR
+1721 KTAVNSQLASEISNR
-1736 KQAVT
+1736 KQAIT

-1792 AIASTDTKVSTE
+1792 AIAGTDTKVSTE
-1804 VTNRTLAISEVS
+1804 VTNRTLAISEVNN
-1816 KSLSQLD
+1816 SLSQLD
-1823 TKLTGMV
+1823 TKLTGIV

-1835 NLAAEVTDRKKAVAD
+1835 NLAAEVSDRKKAVAD
-1850 TNSAMSSMDTRLAG
+1850 TNS
-1864 SIAGV
+1864 
-1869 AGQVSTEVTDRKKAV
+1869 
-1884 ADVNTAMSGMETRL
+1884 AMSGMETRL

-1918 AVADAKSATAAAE
+1918 AVTDAKSAIAAAE
-1931 SRLAGSITGVNS
+1931 SRLAGSIAGVNS

-1949 LERKTAITTVNT
+1949 LERKTAITTVST
-1961 SLAEL
+1961 SLTEL

-2058 SRQSAI
+2058 NRQSAI

-2128 ITERKSAAATTDSA
+2128 ITERKSSAATTDSA

-2199 EVANRQSAVSTV
+2199 EVANRQSALSTV

-2217 LETKLSGQISAA
+2217 LETKLAGSIATVDGKVNTEVTNRTTAITAVNKSVTDLETKLTGQISAA

-2272 IADRKIAITG
+2272 IADRKTAITG

-2316 ATTDGSIAALDTKL
+2316 ATAD
-2330 TGSINTLTTKVNTE
+2330 
-2344 ITDRKAAITTVEKA
+2344 KA
-2358 AVDSSTAMNA
+2358 
-2368 KIDGVSGKVAAE
+2368 
-2380 TLNRQSAIS
+2380 
-2389 TVNTSLAALD
+2389 
-2399 SRLSASITGT
+2399 
-2409 NGNLNA
+2409 
-2415 EIADRKSA
+2415 
-2423 DVEIGKSV
+2423 
-2431 SALET
+2431 
-2436 RLTAKV
+2436 LTA
-2442 DGVDDKLDAE
+2442 
-2452 ITERKSAAATT
+2452 
-2463 DSAVSALDSKLAAQ
+2463 
-2477 IASVTGLI
+2477 
-2485 NAEVADRK
+2485 
-2493 SAVSTTDKAVAALD
+2493 
-2507 SKLSSR
+2507 
-2513 ITTTDG
+2513 
-2519 LVAAE
+2519 
-2524 VTNRQSA
+2524 
-2531 VATVAKSVTDL
+2531 
-2542 ETKLAGSIATVDGK
+2542 
-2556 VNTEISTRTTAITAV
+2556 
-2571 NKSVSDLD
+2571 LD
-2579 TKLSGRITTANGSI
+2579 TKLSGQIATTNSAIT
-2593 AAEVSDRKT
+2593 AEVTERK
-2602 AITEVGKTISA
+2602 AA
-2613 LDLRLTGSITGVDS
+2613 Q
-2627 KATTEIAD
+2627 ATTDKAVTD
-2635 RKTAITG
+2635 
-2642 VNSSITALDTKLSGQ
+2642 LDTKLSGQ

-2664 VATEVSERKA
+2664 VATEISDRKA
-2674 AQATTDKALTTLDTK
+2674 AQATTDKAITTLDTK
-2689 LSGQIATVDGKVSA
+2689 LSGQITTTNTAVATEVSERKAVQAATDKAITTLDTKLSGQITTVDGKVSS

-2710 AIAAVNQSITTLDS
+2710 AIAAVNQSITALDS

-2751 DGSVTALDTK
+2751 DGSITALDTK

-2827 GIKTAVGSLTGGVGF
+2827 GVKTAVDSLTGGVGF

-2894 ENLVA
+2894 GNLVA
-2899 GKVTAGYIN
+2899 DKVTASYIN

-2917 SAGVSVSAPVIT
+2917 SAGVSVSAPVIS

-2948 QGGPFGGWGKTWNT
+2948 PGGPFGGWGKTWNT

-2981 NIGVNAG
+2981 NIGANAG